1 MIKNKWTVKI
11 ILLVTVILAGLI
23 LCINSI
29 NGIPDAETNYKEIYS
44 AMLNANQE
52 DNLNWENETD
62 FEVNREEIQGGG
74 FQVPK
79 IEGRAIYCTERDV
92 TLAMTSAMWRGES
105 NEYTYYWSTPKVENI
120 FNPANVDKEGRIWSK
135 ELSKNE
141 IDAINSTGDF
151 VNSLDSAIRTRG
163 YYKCSNN
170 HTTISADKAYVITA
184 DPCNQWTP
192 RKQIVM
198 WMLQITGGINVDN
211 AETIIAKLKLDG
223 SKAEFVRSDIE
234 AIKQL
239 YNEAIKYGKFK
250 ERVNNA
256 LSNDGNYATNL
267 TDVDNITS
275 EYYTSNSNKYIK
287 VGPYTMKYVNGK
299 YLNEEIIFGGIG
311 GKVDNETL
319 GLYIQN
325 GNQKIK
331 VNKIITDDKI
341 ANTKNFRPCE
351 ESDPV
356 SGLYV
361 EHTTDFMRP
370 SSEKEFYILIPK
382 TELEADA
389 KLYAHFTWMEA
400 KGEECVKNGISYQ
413 ISEGSL
419 EKKNRITRLKP
430 NKDKKIKFEATFTQQ
445 LTEFN
450 GEREL
455 KEFTLDLGTVQPPS
469 KEGSYY
475 VSIRKIGE
483 GGKGLEGAEFL
494 INGVSYGTNED
505 GYIENED
512 GDILME
518 QLINASGTET
528 WTVEE
533 KSAPEGYITQP
544 LKIVFNVYKV
554 YNSTTNTYE
563 VDRIEIVSSNSNAKV
578 TFNKE
583 NKTIT
588 VQIKNIEKPDP
599 NNPNDLLDT
608 YEIKA
613 KKVDE
618 QGKGLAGAKFN
629 ITWPTGKTSEA
640 TSNENGD
647 LVISGQT
654 PILGLNSE
662 EEDHFKIEEIEA
674 PAGYKMINGAIEFD
688 VKKEKLITID
698 GTDKYGI
705 TGIINVNA
713 PEGVTIELNG
723 RGEISIV
730 IPNQKDIKLIS
741 IGGNVWE
748 DAKTG
753 KASLGDGINST
764 TNNVDKNLENI
775 KVSLYTEDMKLA
787 ELMPAD
793 SVTNIYNRINPTL
806 TDANGNYKFEGV
818 DESKKY
824 YVVFEYDGQ
833 VYMPTE
839 YLAKGISGDTIQNYN
854 SVEEMLGE
862 LTNIGTGRDNGNS
875 GSTGGKNTGT
885 GTNTG
890 SGKNT
895 QTNTEWFEKWKTNSK
910 ASELETNTGKNT
922 IEGRQTFNN
931 RFAEIGA
938 SPKNYISKN
947 TLGIST
953 YLVEE
958 EGIYYNKSYTRLELM
973 GYTLKKTSKGVA
985 YVQDKIQLVD
995 GYKYNKYGTLDYDD
1009 NGAITSEW
1017 SEGLISQKIKE
1028 FIVANGHYPNEAEK
1042 VRIYRSIVGD
1052 MNDDEA
1058 WNKLQFIED
1067 CKMSALT
1074 KSPFNSGIEYYPTNK
1089 NATFGTDLLT
1099 NYVNLGLW
1107 RRQEFNAQLTKDV
1120 VEVTTTSNGNSLT
1133 TPFNSK
1139 EKALYYIK
1147 DYMNDYTNA
1156 IKENNGKINLAK
1168 QYADSQQGIYINRLN
1183 AQYYYN
1189 KYYDRPIKQSEY
1201 MGQRNL
1207 EVEIK
1212 YRITVY
1218 NLSQSLETQ
1227 IIEVVDYYDDSLQL
1241 TSAVVNTNG
1250 KNISNDKSSA
1260 VSESI
1265 YGQVTEKSFPGFNK
1279 VYIRL
1284 QNKQLATGEGITI
1297 DLTYKVKRMAL
1308 QGFEGYINI
1317 GEKTNIAEING
1328 YKTYYSAN
1336 TSTPNRHGAIIGN
1349 NTTVAGL
1356 IDVNSTPGNLETIEE
1371 ITNGV
1376 INFEDDSD
1384 KTTATLTIDD
1394 GDDPTP
1400 PDSDTPPDS
1409 NTPIDSTN
1417 IISGCVWEDAK
1428 TGKASL
1434 GNGIRDSGEKR
1445 IAGVKV
1451 ALCTREDKIND
1462 QLSTGEK
1469 QVDWIQRY
1477 NEKNYNKYTYKV
1489 VKEET
1494 TDQNG
1499 EYSFKDVEK
1508 GDYYVLFGY
1517 GLDDATVL
1525 TNNKENETN
1534 KILGKTGSNTKS
1546 YNGQDYKST
1555 IFQAG
1560 FENGYDIE
1568 NVDYDKSLNE
1578 AHVSKAIDDWAR
1590 VEEVNKY
1597 SKIQTNHIAEVLAS
1611 PTKVPTYLGE
1621 QYGSDLM
1628 GRLVDE
1634 LTTNT
1639 WKIAKTQKIKIE
1651 GRRGGEKIENVDLGL
1666 VERPITQLQITNNV
1680 ENVKVTLSDGSI
1692 VFDATQTAEAK
1703 GNEIKNVI
1711 WKSNRSTTKGITG
1724 GFIQLYLDEELMY
1737 GATIQ
1742 ITYKMQINKLND
1754 YVEYE
1759 GLEYYAKGRT
1769 NSENK
1774 VESKA
1779 KKLVCYIPNK
1789 MQFNKTQSGDW
1800 NSITDINEI
1809 IPAEEKDGENIN
1821 NNLVNYRLKDTISS
1835 QSNTISKIEADNINN
1850 KYSNKGY
1857 LDNEYLNNNM
1867 LTISQLITKEG
1878 AQGGY
1883 ECKVEIVELENAVGR
1898 RMKTS
1903 IVGNFNPAND
1913 PVENDEAKAE
1923 NVAVMPPFGIGQ
1935 VFYYILTIVIA
1946 GMLVVGI
1953 IFIKKK
1959 VLVK

>member
-52 DNLNWENETD
+52 DNLNWGNETG
-62 FEVNREEIQGGG
+62 FEVDPDNIQSNG
-74 FQVPK
+74 FEVPK
-79 IEGRAIYCTERDV
+79 VEGRAIYCTQRGV
-92 TLAMTSAMWRGES
+92 SLAMTSAMWRGES
-105 NEYTYYWSTPKVENI
+105 DAYTYYWSKPKVENI
-120 FNPANVDKEGRIWSK
+120 FNPANGMWSK
-135 ELSKNE
+135 TLTDDE
-141 IDAINSTGDF
+141 IKAINNVKDF
-151 VNSLDSAIRTRG
+151 GLLATIRTRG

-198 WMLQITGGINVDN
+198 WMLIDGGVNTEN
-211 AETIIAKLKLDG
+211 AETIIERLDIDG
-223 SKAEFVRSDIE
+223 GKAQFVRDNVD

-239 YNEAIKYGKFK
+239 YYEAIAYGKFK

-275 EYYTSNSNKYIK
+275 EYYPSNSKEYIK

-299 YLNEEIIFGGIG
+299 YKDEKIIFGGIG

-331 VNKIITDDKI
+331 VNKIITDDEVN
-341 ANTKNFRPCE
+341 NTKNFKPCE

-361 EHTTDFMRP
+361 EHTKTAMKP

-400 KGEECVKNGISYQ
+400 KGEKCVKNGISYK
-413 ISEGSL
+413 ISEDSL
-419 EKKNRITRLKP
+419 KKINGKTKLKP
-430 NKDKKIKFEATFTQQ
+430 DANKKIEFEATFIQQ

-450 GEREL
+450 GERKL

-654 PILGLNSE
+654 PRLGLNSE
-662 EEDHFKIEEIEA
+662 GEDHFKIEEIEA

-787 ELMPAD
+787 ELMPDD

-875 GSTGGKNTGT
+875 GSAGGKNTGT

-895 QTNTEWFEKWKTNSK
+895 QTNTEWFEKWKANSK
-910 ASELETNTGKNT
+910 ASEFETNTGKNT

-1052 MNDDEA
+1052 MNDNEA

-1156 IKENNGKINLAK
+1156 IKDNNGKINLAK

-1227 IIEVVDYYDDSLQL
+1227 ITEVVDYYDDSLQL

-1250 KNISNDKSSA
+1250 KNISKDKSSA

-1400 PDSDTPPDS
+1400 PDS

-1417 IISGCVWEDAK
+1417 IIDGCVWEDNNK
-1428 TGKASL
+1428 
-1434 GNGIRDSGEKR
+1434 NGIRDSGEEK

-1451 ALCTREDKIND
+1451 ALCTRD
-1462 QLSTGEK
+1462 QLGTGEK

-1517 GLDDATVL
+1517 GLDDATIL

-1555 IFQAG
+1555 IFQANL
-1560 FENGYDIE
+1560 ENGEYDLEKIRE
-1568 NVDYDKSLNE
+1568 YDKNLNDKY
-1578 AHVSKAIDDWAR
+1578 VSDAIDDWDR
-1590 VEEVNKY
+1590 VKEVNEY

-1639 WKIAKTQKIKIE
+1639 WKIAKTPKIE
-1651 GRRGGEKIENVDLGL
+1651 VTEVKGGERIPNVDLGL

-1692 VFDATQTAEAK
+1692 VFDATQTAEATK

-1711 WKSNRSTTKGITG
+1711 WKSNRIATKGITG

-1742 ITYKMQINKLND
+1742 IMYKMQINELKN

-1759 GLEYYAKGRT
+1759 GLEYYAKDRT
-1769 NSENK
+1769 NSGTK
-1774 VESKA
+1774 VESGA

-1789 MQFNKTQSGDW
+1789 MQFNKTQSGNW
-1800 NSITDINEI
+1800 NAITDINEI
-1809 IPAEEKDGENIN
+1809 IPAEEKDDENIN

-1835 QSNTISKIEADNINN
+1835 QSNTICKIERPDNTED
-1850 KYSNKGY
+1850 KKAY
-1857 LDNEYLNNNM
+1857 LDNDYLNNNM

-1898 RMKTS
+1898 RMETS

-1935 VFYYILTIVIA
+1935 VFYYVLTVVIA

>member
-52 DNLNWENETD
+52 DNLNWGNETG
-62 FEVNREEIQGGG
+62 FEVDPDNMQSNG
-74 FQVPK
+74 FEVPK
-79 IEGRAIYCTERDV
+79 VEGRAIYCTQRDV

-105 NEYTYYWSTPKVENI
+105 SAYTYYWSTPKVEDI
-120 FNPANVDKEGRIWSK
+120 FNPANGNLWSRK
-135 ELSKNE
+135 LTDTE
-141 IDAINSTGDF
+141 ISAINNVKDF
-151 VNSLDSAIRTRG
+151 GLLATIRTRG

-239 YNEAIKYGKFK
+239 YNEAKAYRRFK
-250 ERVNNA
+250 NGVNKA
-256 LSNDGNYATNL
+256 LSNGGSYATNL

-275 EYYTSNSNKYIK
+275 EYYTSNSNEYIK

-299 YLNEEIIFGGIG
+299 YKDEKIIFGGIG
-311 GKVDNETL
+311 GKVDNDTL

-331 VNKIITDDKI
+331 VEKIITNDNER
-341 ANTKNFRPCE
+341 NTKNFKPCE

-382 TELEADA
+382 TELEDDA

-400 KGEECVKNGISYQ
+400 KGEKCVKNGISYK
-413 ISEGSL
+413 ISEDSL
-419 EKKNRITRLKP
+419 KKSNGKTKLKP
-430 NKDKKIKFEATFTQQ
+430 DANKKIEFEATFTQQ

-450 GEREL
+450 GERKL

-469 KEGSYY
+469 KEGSY
-475 VSIRKIGE
+475 SINMRKIDEKGD
-483 GGKGLEGAEFL
+483 GLEGAEFL
-494 INGVSYGTNED
+494 INGLLTYVSDKD
-505 GYIENED
+505 GYI
-512 GDILME
+512 LRSH
-518 QLINASGTET
+518 QVINASGTET

-533 KSAPEGYITQP
+533 KSVPEGYITQP

-583 NKTIT
+583 NQTIT
-588 VQIKNIEKPDP
+588 VQIKNIKANPENPD
-599 NNPNDLLDT
+599 DLLDT

-613 KKVDE
+613 KKVNE
-618 QGKGLAGAKFN
+618 QGNGLAGAKFN

-662 EEDHFKIEEIEA
+662 GEDRFKIEEIEA

-787 ELMPAD
+787 ELMPDD

-895 QTNTEWFEKWKTNSK
+895 QTNTEWFEKWKANSK
-910 ASELETNTGKNT
+910 ASEYETNTGRIT

-1052 MNDDEA
+1052 MNDNEA

-1139 EKALYYIK
+1139 EKALYNIK

-1156 IKENNGKINLAK
+1156 IKDNNGKINLAK

-1227 IIEVVDYYDDSLQL
+1227 ITEVVDYYDDSLQL

-1250 KNISNDKSSA
+1250 KNISKDKSSA

-1297 DLTYKVKRMAL
+1297 DLTYKVKRMTL

-1356 IDVNSTPGNLETIEE
+1356 VDVNSTPGNLETIEE

-1384 KTTATLTIDD
+1384 KTTATLTIT
-1394 GDDPTP
+1394 DDPTP
-1400 PDSDTPPDS
+1400 PDPDTPPDP

-1417 IISGCVWEDAK
+1417 IISGCVWEDNNK
-1428 TGKASL
+1428 
-1434 GNGIRDSGEKR
+1434 NGIRDSGEEK

-1451 ALCTREDKIND
+1451 ALCTRIND
-1462 QLSTGEK
+1462 QLGTGEK

-1499 EYSFKDVEK
+1499 EYRFKDVEK
-1508 GDYYVLFGY
+1508 GYYYVLFGY

-1555 IFQAG
+1555 IFQANL
-1560 FENGYDIE
+1560 ENGEYDLEKIKE
-1568 NVDYDKSLNE
+1568 YDKNLNDKY
-1578 AHVSKAIDDWAR
+1578 VSDAIDDWER
-1590 VEEVNKY
+1590 VKEVNEY

-1639 WKIAKTQKIKIE
+1639 WKIAKTPKIE
-1651 GRRGGEKIENVDLGL
+1651 VTEVKDGERIPNVDLGL
-1666 VERPITQLQITNNV
+1666 VERPKTQLQITNNV

-1692 VFDATQTAEAK
+1692 VFDATQTAEATK
-1703 GNEIKNVI
+1703 GNETKNVI

-1742 ITYKMQINKLND
+1742 ITYKMQINEKNDD

-1769 NSENK
+1769 NSGIK

-1800 NSITDINEI
+1800 NAITDINEI

-1850 KYSNKGY
+1850 A
-1857 LDNEYLNNNM
+1857 YLNNNM
-1867 LTISQLITKEG
+1867 LTISQLITKES

-1898 RMKTS
+1898 RMETS

-1923 NVAVMPPFGIGQ
+1923 DVAVMPPFGIGQ
-1935 VFYYILTIVIA
+1935 VFYYVLTIVIA

>member
-52 DNLNWENETD
+52 DNLNWGNETG
-62 FEVNREEIQGGG
+62 FEVDPDNLQSNG
-74 FQVPK
+74 FEVPK
-79 IEGRAIYCTERDV
+79 VEGRAIYCTERGV
-92 TLAMTSAMWRGES
+92 TLAMNSNMYRGTNTAYS
-105 NEYTYYWSTPKVENI
+105 YYNWGPKIVSNI
-120 FNPANVDKEGRIWSK
+120 FDPANGNLWSRK
-135 ELSKNE
+135 LTDTE
-141 IDAINSTGDF
+141 ISAINNVKDF
-151 VNSLDSAIRTRG
+151 GLLATIRTRG

-239 YNEAIKYGKFK
+239 YNEAKAYRRFK
-250 ERVNNA
+250 NGVNKA
-256 LSNDGNYATNL
+256 LSNGGSYATNL

-275 EYYTSNSNKYIK
+275 EYYTSNSNEYIK

-299 YLNEEIIFGGIG
+299 YKDEKIIFGGIG

-331 VNKIITDDKI
+331 VEKIITNDNER
-341 ANTKNFRPCE
+341 NTKNFRPCE

-382 TELEADA
+382 TELEDDA

-400 KGEECVKNGISYQ
+400 KGEKCVKNGISYQ
-413 ISEGSL
+413 ISEDSL
-419 EKKNRITRLKP
+419 KKSNGKTKLKP
-430 NKDKKIKFEATFTQQ
+430 DANKKIEFEATFTQQ

-450 GEREL
+450 GERKL

-469 KEGSYY
+469 KEGSY
-475 VSIRKIGE
+475 SINMRKIDEKGD
-483 GGKGLEGAEFL
+483 GLEGAEFL
-494 INGVSYGTNED
+494 INGLLTYVSDKD
-505 GYIENED
+505 GYI
-512 GDILME
+512 LRSH
-518 QLINASGTET
+518 QVINASGTET

-533 KSAPEGYITQP
+533 KSVPEGYITQP

-583 NKTIT
+583 NQTIT
-588 VQIKNIEKPDP
+588 VQIKNIKANPENPD
-599 NNPNDLLDT
+599 DLLDT

-613 KKVDE
+613 KKVNE
-618 QGKGLAGAKFN
+618 QGNGLAGAKFN

-654 PILGLNSE
+654 PMLGLNSE
-662 EEDHFKIEEIEA
+662 GEDHFKIEEIEA

-787 ELMPAD
+787 ELMPDD

-895 QTNTEWFEKWKTNSK
+895 QTNTEWFEKWKANSK
-910 ASELETNTGKNT
+910 ASEYETNTGRIT

-1052 MNDDEA
+1052 MNDNEA

-1139 EKALYYIK
+1139 EKALYNIK

-1156 IKENNGKINLAK
+1156 IKDNNGKINLAK

-1227 IIEVVDYYDDSLQL
+1227 ITEVVDYYDDSLQL

-1250 KNISNDKSSA
+1250 KNISKDKSSA

-1356 IDVNSTPGNLETIEE
+1356 VDVNSTPGNLETIEE

-1384 KTTATLTIDD
+1384 KTTATLTIT
-1394 GDDPTP
+1394 DDPTP
-1400 PDSDTPPDS
+1400 PDPDTPPDP

-1417 IISGCVWEDAK
+1417 IISGCVWEDNNK
-1428 TGKASL
+1428 
-1434 GNGIRDSGEKR
+1434 NGIRDSGEEK

-1451 ALCTREDKIND
+1451 ALCKKYERDDGTQQVAGDEKLGWIKEYNDKLKLYNKEYIYK
-1462 QLSTGEK
+1462 SVGEYTTGE
-1469 QVDWIQRY
+1469 DG
-1477 NEKNYNKYTYKV
+1477 TYSFE
-1489 VKEET
+1489 VKE
-1494 TDQNG
+1494 
-1499 EYSFKDVEK
+1499 S

-1525 TNNKENETN
+1525 TNDEDNETY
-1534 KILGKTGSNTKS
+1534 KVLVARRGKNEKS

-1578 AHVSKAIDDWAR
+1578 AHVSKAIDDWDR
-1590 VEEVNKY
+1590 VKEVNKY

-1711 WKSNRSTTKGITG
+1711 WKSNRIATKGITG

-1742 ITYKMQINKLND
+1742 ITYKMQVNELND

-1835 QSNTISKIEADNINN
+1835 QSNTICKIERPDNTED
-1850 KYSNKGY
+1850 KKAY
-1857 LDNEYLNNNM
+1857 LDNAYLNNNM

>member
-52 DNLNWENETD
+52 DNLNWGNETG
-62 FEVNREEIQGGG
+62 FEVDPDNIQSNG
-74 FQVPK
+74 FEVPK
-79 IEGRAIYCTERDV
+79 VEGRAIYCTQRGV

-105 NEYTYYWSTPKVENI
+105 DAYTYYWSKPKVENI
-120 FNPANVDKEGRIWSK
+120 FNPANGMWSK
-135 ELSKNE
+135 TLTDDE
-141 IDAINSTGDF
+141 IKAINSNEDF
-151 VNSLDSAIRTRG
+151 ANSHDSAIRTRG
-163 YYKCSNN
+163 YYECGNN
-170 HTTISADKAYVITA
+170 HTTISAEEAYVITA

-198 WMLQITGGINVDN
+198 WMLIDGGVNTEN
-211 AETIIAKLKLDG
+211 AETIIERLDIDG
-223 SKAEFVRSDIE
+223 GKAQFVRDNVD

-239 YNEAIKYGKFK
+239 YYEAIAYGKFK

-275 EYYTSNSNKYIK
+275 EYYPSNSKEYIK

-299 YLNEEIIFGGIG
+299 YKDEKIIFGGIG

-331 VNKIITDDKI
+331 VNKIITDDEVN
-341 ANTKNFRPCE
+341 NTKNFKPCE
-351 ESDPV
+351 ESHPV

-361 EHTTDFMRP
+361 EHTKTAMKP

-400 KGEECVKNGISYQ
+400 KGEKCVKNGISYQ
-413 ISEGSL
+413 ISEDSL
-419 EKKNRITRLKP
+419 KKSNGKTKLKP
-430 NKDKKIKFEATFTQQ
+430 DANKKIEFEATFTQQ

-450 GEREL
+450 GERKL

-469 KEGSYY
+469 KEGSY
-475 VSIRKIGE
+475 SINMRKIYEDENGVE
-483 GGKGLEGAEFL
+483 HGLEGAEFL
-494 INGVSYGTNED
+494 INGLLTYVSDED
-505 GYIENED
+505 GYILR
-512 GDILME
+512 GQQI
-518 QLINASGTET
+518 INASGTET

-533 KSAPEGYITQP
+533 KIAPAGYIVQP

-563 VDRIEIVSSNSNAKV
+563 VDRIEIVSSNSNAEV

-583 NKTIT
+583 DQTIT
-588 VQIKNIEKPDP
+588 VKIKNIK
-599 NNPNDLLDT
+599 NPNPDNPDDLLNT
-608 YEIKA
+608 YKIKA

-618 QGKGLAGAKFN
+618 QGNGLAGAKFK

-654 PILGLNSE
+654 PTLLLNSE
-662 EEDHFKIEEIEA
+662 GEDHFKIEEIEA

-705 TGIINVNA
+705 TIVNVNT
-713 PEGVTIELNG
+713 PEGVIIGLSG
-723 RGEISIV
+723 SGEISIV
-730 IPNQKDIKLIS
+730 ISNQKDIPLIS

-787 ELMPAD
+787 ELMPDD

-895 QTNTEWFEKWKTNSK
+895 QTNTEWFEKWKANSK

-1042 VRIYRSIVGD
+1042 VRIYRSIVED

-1297 DLTYKVKRMAL
+1297 DLTYDLTYKVKRMAL

-1384 KTTATLTIDD
+1384 KTTATLTITDD

-1400 PDSDTPPDS
+1400 PDP

-1417 IISGCVWEDAK
+1417 TISGCVWEDNNK
-1428 TGKASL
+1428 
-1434 GNGIRDSGEKR
+1434 NGIRDSGEEKEK

-1451 ALCTREDKIND
+1451 ALCKKYERNDSTQQAAGDEKLGWIKEYNDKRYNKEYIYKSVAD
-1462 QLSTGEK
+1462 EYTTGE
-1469 QVDWIQRY
+1469 DG
-1477 NEKNYNKYTYKV
+1477 KYSFE
-1489 VKEET
+1489 VKE
-1494 TDQNG
+1494 
-1499 EYSFKDVEK
+1499 S

-1525 TNNKENETN
+1525 TNDEDNETYKVLVERRGRN
-1534 KILGKTGSNTKS
+1534 EKS

-1651 GRRGGEKIENVDLGL
+1651 GRRGGERIENVDLGL

-1742 ITYKMQINKLND
+1742 ITYKMQINELND

-1769 NSENK
+1769 NSGIK

-1800 NSITDINEI
+1800 NAITDINEI

-1935 VFYYILTIVIA
+1935 VFYYVLTIVIA

>member
-52 DNLNWENETD
+52 DNLNWGNETG
-62 FEVNREEIQGGG
+62 FEVDPDNIQSNG
-74 FQVPK
+74 FEVPK
-79 IEGRAIYCTERDV
+79 VEGRAIYCTQRGV
-92 TLAMTSAMWRGES
+92 SLAMTSAMWRGES
-105 NEYTYYWSTPKVENI
+105 DAYTYYWSKPKVENI
-120 FNPANVDKEGRIWSK
+120 FNPANGMWSK
-135 ELSKNE
+135 TLTDDE
-141 IDAINSTGDF
+141 IKAINNVKDF
-151 VNSLDSAIRTRG
+151 GLLATIRTRG

-198 WMLQITGGINVDN
+198 WMLIDGGVNTEN
-211 AETIIAKLKLDG
+211 AETIIERLDIDG
-223 SKAEFVRSDIE
+223 GKAQFVRDNVD

-239 YNEAIKYGKFK
+239 YYEAIAYGKFK

-275 EYYTSNSNKYIK
+275 EYYPSNSKEYIK

-299 YLNEEIIFGGIG
+299 YKDEKIIFGGIG

-331 VNKIITDDKI
+331 VNKIITDDEVN
-341 ANTKNFRPCE
+341 NTKNFKPCE

-361 EHTTDFMRP
+361 EHTKTAMKP

-400 KGEECVKNGISYQ
+400 KGEKCVKNGISYK
-413 ISEGSL
+413 ISEDSL
-419 EKKNRITRLKP
+419 KKINGKTKLKP
-430 NKDKKIKFEATFTQQ
+430 DANKKIEFEATFTQQ

-450 GEREL
+450 GERKL

-662 EEDHFKIEEIEA
+662 GEDHFKIEEIEA

-787 ELMPAD
+787 ELMPDD

-875 GSTGGKNTGT
+875 GSAGGKNTGT

-895 QTNTEWFEKWKTNSK
+895 QTNTEWFEKWKANSK
-910 ASELETNTGKNT
+910 ASEFETNTGKNT

-1156 IKENNGKINLAK
+1156 IKDNNGKINLAK

-1227 IIEVVDYYDDSLQL
+1227 ITEVVDYYDDSLQL

-1250 KNISNDKSSA
+1250 KNISKDKSSA

-1400 PDSDTPPDS
+1400 PDS

-1417 IISGCVWEDAK
+1417 IIDGCVWEDNNK
-1428 TGKASL
+1428 
-1434 GNGIRDSGEKR
+1434 NGIRDLGEEK

-1451 ALCTREDKIND
+1451 ALCTRIND
-1462 QLSTGEK
+1462 QLGTGEK

-1477 NEKNYNKYTYKV
+1477 NEKNYNKYTYNV

-1517 GLDDATVL
+1517 GLDDATIL

-1555 IFQAG
+1555 IFQANL
-1560 FENGYDIE
+1560 ENGEYDLEKIRE
-1568 NVDYDKSLNE
+1568 YDKNLNDKY
-1578 AHVSKAIDDWAR
+1578 VSDAIDDWDR
-1590 VEEVNKY
+1590 VKEVNEY

-1639 WKIAKTQKIKIE
+1639 WKIAKTPKIE
-1651 GRRGGEKIENVDLGL
+1651 VTEVKGGERIPNVDLGL

-1692 VFDATQTAEAK
+1692 VFDATQTAEATK

-1711 WKSNRSTTKGITG
+1711 WKSNRIATKGITG

-1742 ITYKMQINKLND
+1742 IMYKMQINELKN

-1759 GLEYYAKGRT
+1759 GLEYYAKDRT
-1769 NSENK
+1769 NSGTK
-1774 VESKA
+1774 VESGA

-1789 MQFNKTQSGDW
+1789 MQFNKTQSGNW
-1800 NSITDINEI
+1800 NAITDINEI
-1809 IPAEEKDGENIN
+1809 IPAEEKDDENIN

-1835 QSNTISKIEADNINN
+1835 QSNTICKIERPDNTED
-1850 KYSNKGY
+1850 KKAY
-1857 LDNEYLNNNM
+1857 LDNDYLNNNM

-1898 RMKTS
+1898 RMETS

-1935 VFYYILTIVIA
+1935 VFYYVLTVVIA

>member
-29 NGIPDAETNYKEIYS
+29 NGIPDAETNYKEVYS

-52 DNLNWENETD
+52 DNLNWGNETG
-62 FEVNREEIQGGG
+62 FEVDPDNIQSNG
-74 FQVPK
+74 FEVPK
-79 IEGRAIYCTERDV
+79 VEGRAIYCTERGV
-92 TLAMTSAMWRGES
+92 TLAMNSNMYRGTNKAYS
-105 NEYTYYWSTPKVENI
+105 YYNWGPKIVSNI
-120 FNPANVDKEGRIWSK
+120 FDPANGMWSK
-135 ELSKNE
+135 TLTDDE
-141 IDAINSTGDF
+141 IEAINNVKDF
-151 VNSLDSAIRTRG
+151 GLLATIRTRG

-198 WMLQITGGINVDN
+198 WMLIDGGVNTEN
-211 AETIIAKLKLDG
+211 AETIIERLDIDG
-223 SKAEFVRSDIE
+223 GKAQFVRDNVD

-239 YNEAIKYGKFK
+239 YYEAIAYGKFK

-275 EYYTSNSNKYIK
+275 EYYPSNSKEYIK

-299 YLNEEIIFGGIG
+299 YKDEKIIFGGIG

-331 VNKIITDDKI
+331 VNKIITDDEVN
-341 ANTKNFRPCE
+341 NTKNFKPCE

-361 EHTTDFMRP
+361 EHTKTAMKP

-400 KGEECVKNGISYQ
+400 KGEKCVKNGISYQ
-413 ISEGSL
+413 ISEDSL
-419 EKKNRITRLKP
+419 KKSNGKTKLKP
-430 NKDKKIKFEATFTQQ
+430 DANKKIEFEATFTQQ

-450 GEREL
+450 GERKL

-483 GGKGLEGAEFL
+483 DGKGLEGAEFL

-533 KSAPEGYITQP
+533 KIAPAGYIVQP

-563 VDRIEIVSSNSNAKV
+563 VDRIEIVSSNSNAEV

-583 NKTIT
+583 DQTIT
-588 VQIKNIEKPDP
+588 VKIKNIK
-599 NNPNDLLDT
+599 NPNPDNPDDLLNT
-608 YEIKA
+608 YKIKA

-618 QGKGLAGAKFN
+618 QGNGLAGAKFK

-654 PILGLNSE
+654 PTLLLNSE
-662 EEDHFKIEEIEA
+662 GEDHFKIEEIEA

-705 TGIINVNA
+705 TIVNVNT
-713 PEGVTIELNG
+713 PEGVIIGLSG
-723 RGEISIV
+723 SGEISIV
-730 IPNQKDIKLIS
+730 ISNQKDIPLIS

-787 ELMPAD
+787 ELMPDD

-895 QTNTEWFEKWKTNSK
+895 QTNTEWFEKWKANSK

-995 GYKYNKYGTLDYDD
+995 GYKYNQYGTLDYDD

-1227 IIEVVDYYDDSLQL
+1227 ITEVVDYYDDSLQL

-1356 IDVNSTPGNLETIEE
+1356 VDVNSTPGNLETIEE

-1384 KTTATLTIDD
+1384 KTTATLTIT
-1394 GDDPTP
+1394 DDPTP
-1400 PDSDTPPDS
+1400 PDPDTPPDP

-1499 EYSFKDVEK
+1499 EYSFKDVKK

-1555 IFQAG
+1555 IFQANL
-1560 FENGYDIE
+1560 ENGEYDLEEIKE
-1568 NVDYDKSLNE
+1568 YDKNLNDKY
-1578 AHVSKAIDDWAR
+1578 VSDAIDDWDR
-1590 VEEVNKY
+1590 VKEVNEY

-1639 WKIAKTQKIKIE
+1639 WKIAKTPKIE
-1651 GRRGGEKIENVDLGL
+1651 VTEVKGGERIPNVDLGL

-1692 VFDATQTAEAK
+1692 VFDATQTAEAT
-1703 GNEIKNVI
+1703 KNVI
-1711 WKSNRSTTKGITG
+1711 WKSNRIATKGITG

-1742 ITYKMQINKLND
+1742 ITYKMQINEKNDD

-1769 NSENK
+1769 NSGIK

-1835 QSNTISKIEADNINN
+1835 QSNTISKIEANNIN
-1850 KYSNKGY
+1850 
-1857 LDNEYLNNNM
+1857 NEYLNHNM

-1898 RMKTS
+1898 RMETS
-1903 IVGNFNPAND
+1903 IVGNFNPANN

-1923 NVAVMPPFGIGQ
+1923 DVAVMPPFGIGQ

>member
-52 DNLNWENETD
+52 DNLNWGNETG
-62 FEVNREEIQGGG
+62 FEVDPDNLQSNG
-74 FQVPK
+74 FEVPK
-79 IEGRAIYCTERDV
+79 VEGRAIYCTERGV
-92 TLAMTSAMWRGES
+92 TLAMNSNMYRGTNTAYS
-105 NEYTYYWSTPKVENI
+105 YYNWGPKIVSNI
-120 FNPANVDKEGRIWSK
+120 FDPANGMWSK
-135 ELSKNE
+135 TLTDDE
-141 IDAINSTGDF
+141 IKAINNVKDF
-151 VNSLDSAIRTRG
+151 GLLATIRTRG

-239 YNEAIKYGKFK
+239 YNEAKAYRRFK
-250 ERVNNA
+250 NGVNKA
-256 LSNDGNYATNL
+256 LSNGGSYATNL

-275 EYYTSNSNKYIK
+275 EYYTSNSNEYIK

-299 YLNEEIIFGGIG
+299 YKDEKIIFGGIG

-331 VNKIITDDKI
+331 VEKIITNDNER
-341 ANTKNFRPCE
+341 NTKNFRPCE

-382 TELEADA
+382 TELEDDA

-400 KGEECVKNGISYQ
+400 KGEKCVKNGISYQ
-413 ISEGSL
+413 ISEDSL
-419 EKKNRITRLKP
+419 KKSNGKTKLKP
-430 NKDKKIKFEATFTQQ
+430 DANKKIEFEATFTQQ

-450 GEREL
+450 GERKL

-469 KEGSYY
+469 KEGSY
-475 VSIRKIGE
+475 SINMRKIDEKGD
-483 GGKGLEGAEFL
+483 GLEGAEFL
-494 INGVSYGTNED
+494 INGLLTYVSDKD
-505 GYIENED
+505 GYI
-512 GDILME
+512 LRSH
-518 QLINASGTET
+518 QVINASGTET

-533 KSAPEGYITQP
+533 KSVPEGYITQP

-563 VDRIEIVSSNSNAKV
+563 VDRIEIVSSNSNVKV

-583 NKTIT
+583 NQTIT
-588 VQIKNIEKPDP
+588 VQIKNIKANPENPD
-599 NNPNDLLDT
+599 DLLDT

-613 KKVDE
+613 KKVNE
-618 QGKGLAGAKFN
+618 QGNGLAGAKFN

-654 PILGLNSE
+654 PMLGLNSE
-662 EEDHFKIEEIEA
+662 GEDHFKIEEIEA

-787 ELMPAD
+787 ELMPDD

-895 QTNTEWFEKWKTNSK
+895 QTNTEWFEKWKANSK
-910 ASELETNTGKNT
+910 ASEYETNTGRIT

-1052 MNDDEA
+1052 MNDNEA

-1139 EKALYYIK
+1139 EKALYNIK

-1156 IKENNGKINLAK
+1156 IKDNNGKINLAK

-1227 IIEVVDYYDDSLQL
+1227 ITEVVDYYDDSLQL

-1250 KNISNDKSSA
+1250 KNISKDKSSA

-1356 IDVNSTPGNLETIEE
+1356 VDVNSTPGNLETIEE

-1376 INFEDDSD
+1376 IDFEDDSD
-1384 KTTATLTIDD
+1384 KTTATLTIT
-1394 GDDPTP
+1394 DDPTP
-1400 PDSDTPPDS
+1400 PDPDTPPDP

-1417 IISGCVWEDAK
+1417 IISGCVWEDNNK
-1428 TGKASL
+1428 
-1434 GNGIRDSGEKR
+1434 NGIRDSGEEK

-1451 ALCTREDKIND
+1451 ALCKKYERDDGTQQVAGDEKLGWIKEYNDKLKLYNKEYIYK
-1462 QLSTGEK
+1462 SVGEYTTGE
-1469 QVDWIQRY
+1469 DG
-1477 NEKNYNKYTYKV
+1477 TYSFE
-1489 VKEET
+1489 VKE
-1494 TDQNG
+1494 
-1499 EYSFKDVEK
+1499 S

-1525 TNNKENETN
+1525 TNDEDNETY
-1534 KILGKTGSNTKS
+1534 KVLVARRGKNEKS

-1578 AHVSKAIDDWAR
+1578 AHVSKAIDDWDR
-1590 VEEVNKY
+1590 VKEVNKY

-1711 WKSNRSTTKGITG
+1711 WKSNRIATKGITG

-1742 ITYKMQINKLND
+1742 ITYKMQVNELND

-1835 QSNTISKIEADNINN
+1835 QSNTICKIERPDNTED
-1850 KYSNKGY
+1850 KKAY
-1857 LDNEYLNNNM
+1857 LDNAYLNNNM

>member
-52 DNLNWENETD
+52 DNLNWENETG
-62 FEVNREEIQGGG
+62 FEVDPDNIQGNG
-74 FQVPK
+74 FEVPK
-79 IEGRAIYCTERDV
+79 VEGRAIYCTERGV
-92 TLAMTSAMWRGES
+92 TLAMNSNMYRGTNKAYS
-105 NEYTYYWSTPKVENI
+105 YYNWGPKIVSNI
-120 FNPANVDKEGRIWSK
+120 FDPANGMWSK
-135 ELSKNE
+135 TLTDDE
-141 IDAINSTGDF
+141 IEAINNVKDF
-151 VNSLDSAIRTRG
+151 GLLATIRTRG

-198 WMLQITGGINVDN
+198 WMLIDGGVNTEN
-211 AETIIAKLKLDG
+211 AETIIERLDIDG
-223 SKAEFVRSDIE
+223 GKAQFVRDNVD

-239 YNEAIKYGKFK
+239 YYEAIAYGKFK

-275 EYYTSNSNKYIK
+275 EYYPSNSKEYIK

-299 YLNEEIIFGGIG
+299 YKDEKIIFGGIG

-331 VNKIITDDKI
+331 VNKIITDDEVN
-341 ANTKNFRPCE
+341 NTKNFKPCE

-361 EHTTDFMRP
+361 EHTKTAMKP

-400 KGEECVKNGISYQ
+400 KGEKCVKNGISYQ
-413 ISEGSL
+413 ISEDSL
-419 EKKNRITRLKP
+419 KKSNGKTKLKP
-430 NKDKKIKFEATFTQQ
+430 DANKKIEFEATFTQQ

-450 GEREL
+450 GERKL

-469 KEGSYY
+469 KEGSY
-475 VSIRKIGE
+475 SINMRKIYEDENGVE
-483 GGKGLEGAEFL
+483 HGLEGAEFL
-494 INGVSYGTNED
+494 INGLLTCVSDED
-505 GYIENED
+505 GYILR
-512 GDILME
+512 GQQI
-518 QLINASGTET
+518 INASGTET

-533 KSAPEGYITQP
+533 KIAPAGYIVQP

-563 VDRIEIVSSNSNAKV
+563 VDRIEIVSSNSNAEV

-583 NKTIT
+583 DQTIT
-588 VQIKNIEKPDP
+588 VKIKNIK
-599 NNPNDLLDT
+599 NPNPDNPDDLLNT
-608 YEIKA
+608 YKIKA

-618 QGKGLAGAKFN
+618 QGNGLAGAKFK

-654 PILGLNSE
+654 PTLLLNSE
-662 EEDHFKIEEIEA
+662 GEDHFKIEEIEA

-705 TGIINVNA
+705 TIVNVNT
-713 PEGVTIELNG
+713 PEGVIIGLSG
-723 RGEISIV
+723 SGEISIV
-730 IPNQKDIKLIS
+730 ISNQKDIPLIS

-787 ELMPAD
+787 ELMPDD

-895 QTNTEWFEKWKTNSK
+895 QTNTEWFEKWKANSK

-995 GYKYNKYGTLDYDD
+995 GYKYNQYGTLDYDD

-1227 IIEVVDYYDDSLQL
+1227 ITEVVDYYDDSLQL

-1297 DLTYKVKRMAL
+1297 DLTYKVKRMSL
-1308 QGFEGYINI
+1308 QGFGGYINI

-1356 IDVNSTPGNLETIEE
+1356 VDVNSTPGNLETIEE
-1371 ITNGV
+1371 ITNGA

-1384 KTTATLTIDD
+1384 KTTATLTIT
-1394 GDDPTP
+1394 DDPTP
-1400 PDSDTPPDS
+1400 PDPDTPPDPNTPPDS

-1417 IISGCVWEDAK
+1417 IIDGCVWEDNNK
-1428 TGKASL
+1428 
-1434 GNGIRDSGEKR
+1434 NGIRDLGEEK

-1517 GLDDATVL
+1517 GLDDATIL

-1555 IFQAG
+1555 IFQANL
-1560 FENGYDIE
+1560 ENGEYDLEKIKE
-1568 NVDYDKSLNE
+1568 YDKNLNDKY
-1578 AHVSKAIDDWAR
+1578 VSDAIDDWGR
-1590 VEEVNKY
+1590 VKEVNEY

-1639 WKIAKTQKIKIE
+1639 WKIAKTPKIE
-1651 GRRGGEKIENVDLGL
+1651 VTEVKGGERIPNVDLGL

-1692 VFDATQTAEAK
+1692 VFDATQTAEAT
-1703 GNEIKNVI
+1703 KNVI
-1711 WKSNRSTTKGITG
+1711 WKSNRIATKGITG

-1742 ITYKMQINKLND
+1742 ITYKMQINEKNDD

-1769 NSENK
+1769 NSGIK

-1835 QSNTISKIEADNINN
+1835 QSNTISKIEANNIN
-1850 KYSNKGY
+1850 
-1857 LDNEYLNNNM
+1857 NEYLNHNM

-1898 RMKTS
+1898 RMETS
-1903 IVGNFNPAND
+1903 IVGNFNPANN

-1923 NVAVMPPFGIGQ
+1923 DVAVMPPFGIGQ

>member
-29 NGIPDAETNYKEIYS
+29 NGIPDAETNYKEVYS

-52 DNLNWENETD
+52 DNLNWGNETG
-62 FEVNREEIQGGG
+62 FEVDPDNIQSNG
-74 FQVPK
+74 FEVPK
-79 IEGRAIYCTERDV
+79 VEGRAIYCTERGV
-92 TLAMTSAMWRGES
+92 TLAMNSNMYRGTNKAYS
-105 NEYTYYWSTPKVENI
+105 YYNWGPKIVSNI
-120 FNPANVDKEGRIWSK
+120 FDPANGMWSK
-135 ELSKNE
+135 TLTDDE
-141 IDAINSTGDF
+141 IEAINNVKDF
-151 VNSLDSAIRTRG
+151 GLLATIRTRG

-198 WMLQITGGINVDN
+198 WMLIDGGVNTEN
-211 AETIIAKLKLDG
+211 AETIIERLDIDG
-223 SKAEFVRSDIE
+223 GKAQFVRDNVD

-239 YNEAIKYGKFK
+239 YYEAIAYGKFK

-275 EYYTSNSNKYIK
+275 EYYPSNSKEYIK

-299 YLNEEIIFGGIG
+299 YKDEKIIFGGIG

-331 VNKIITDDKI
+331 VNKIITDDEVN
-341 ANTKNFRPCE
+341 NTKNFKPCE

-361 EHTTDFMRP
+361 EHTKTAMKP

-400 KGEECVKNGISYQ
+400 KGEKCVKNGISYK
-413 ISEGSL
+413 ISEDSL
-419 EKKNRITRLKP
+419 
-430 NKDKKIKFEATFTQQ
+430 KKINRKTKLNPDANKKIEFEATFTQQ

-450 GEREL
+450 GERKL

-688 VKKEKLITID
+688 VKKETID

-787 ELMPAD
+787 ELMPDD

-895 QTNTEWFEKWKTNSK
+895 QTNTEWFEKWKANSK

-995 GYKYNKYGTLDYDD
+995 GYKYNQYGTLDYDD

-1384 KTTATLTIDD
+1384 KTTATLTIT
-1394 GDDPTP
+1394 DDPTP
-1400 PDSDTPPDS
+1400 PDPDTPPDP

-1499 EYSFKDVEK
+1499 EYSFKDVKK

-1555 IFQAG
+1555 IFQANL
-1560 FENGYDIE
+1560 ENGEYDLEEIKE
-1568 NVDYDKSLNE
+1568 YDKNLNDKY
-1578 AHVSKAIDDWAR
+1578 VSDAIDDWDR
-1590 VEEVNKY
+1590 VKEVNEY

-1639 WKIAKTQKIKIE
+1639 WKIAKTPKIE
-1651 GRRGGEKIENVDLGL
+1651 VTEVKDGERIPNVDLGL

-1692 VFDATQTAEAK
+1692 VFDATQTAEATK

-1711 WKSNRSTTKGITG
+1711 WKSNRIATKGITG

-1742 ITYKMQINKLND
+1742 ITYKMQINKKNDD

-1769 NSENK
+1769 NSGTK
-1774 VESKA
+1774 VESGA

-1789 MQFNKTQSGDW
+1789 MQFNKTQSGNW
-1800 NSITDINEI
+1800 NAITDINEI
-1809 IPAEEKDGENIN
+1809 IPAEEKDDENIN

-1835 QSNTISKIEADNINN
+1835 QSNTICKIERPNN
-1850 KYSNKGY
+1850 TEDKEAY
-1857 LDNEYLNNNM
+1857 LNNAYLNNNM

-1935 VFYYILTIVIA
+1935 VFYYVLTIVIA

>member
-52 DNLNWENETD
+52 DNLNWGNETG
-62 FEVNREEIQGGG
+62 FEVDPDNIQGNG
-74 FQVPK
+74 FEVPK
-79 IEGRAIYCTERDV
+79 VEGRAIYCTQRRV

-105 NEYTYYWSTPKVENI
+105 NAYTYYWSTPKVENI
-120 FNPANVDKEGRIWSK
+120 FKPANENLWSKKLDDKEI
-135 ELSKNE
+135 E
-141 IDAINSTGDF
+141 AINNVENFGASIKST
-151 VNSLDSAIRTRG
+151 IRTRG
-163 YYKCSNN
+163 YYECGNN

-184 DPCNQWTP
+184 EPCNQWTP

-198 WMLQITGGINVDN
+198 WMLIDGGVNTEN
-211 AETIIAKLKLDG
+211 AETIIARLDIDG
-223 SKAEFVRSDIE
+223 GKAQFVRDNVD

-331 VNKIITDDKI
+331 VEKIITNDNER
-341 ANTKNFRPCE
+341 NTKNFRPCE

-419 EKKNRITRLKP
+419 EKENGITRLKP
-430 NKDKKIKFEATFTQQ
+430 NKDKKIKFEAAFTQQ

-469 KEGSYY
+469 KEGSY
-475 VSIRKIGE
+475 SINMRKIYEDENGVE
-483 GGKGLEGAEFL
+483 HGLEGAEFL
-494 INGVSYGTNED
+494 INGLLTYVSDKD
-505 GYIENED
+505 GYILR
-512 GDILME
+512 GH
-518 QLINASGTET
+518 QVINASGTET

-533 KSAPEGYITQP
+533 KSAPVGYIVQP

-563 VDRIEIVSSNSNAKV
+563 VDRIEIVSSNSNAEV

-583 NKTIT
+583 DQTIT
-588 VQIKNIEKPDP
+588 VQIKNIKANPENPD
-599 NNPNDLLDT
+599 DLLDT

-613 KKVDE
+613 KKVNE
-618 QGKGLAGAKFN
+618 QGNGLAGAKFN

-662 EEDHFKIEEIEA
+662 GEDHFKIEEIEA

-895 QTNTEWFEKWKTNSK
+895 QTNTEWFEKWKANSK

-1120 VEVTTTSNGNSLT
+1120 VEVTTTNTKNGNSDKT
-1133 TPFNSK
+1133 VFNGK
-1139 EKALYYIK
+1139 TYALDSIK
-1147 DYMNDYTNA
+1147 DYINDYTNA
-1156 IKENNGKINLAK
+1156 IKDNNGKINLAK

-1227 IIEVVDYYDDSLQL
+1227 ITEVVDYYDDSLQL

-1250 KNISNDKSSA
+1250 KNISKDKSSA

-1356 IDVNSTPGNLETIEE
+1356 VDVNSTPGNLETIEE

-1384 KTTATLTIDD
+1384 KTTATLTIT
-1394 GDDPTP
+1394 DDPTP
-1400 PDSDTPPDS
+1400 PDPDTPPDP

-1417 IISGCVWEDAK
+1417 IISGCVWEDNNK
-1428 TGKASL
+1428 
-1434 GNGIRDSGEKR
+1434 NGIRDSGEEK

-1451 ALCTREDKIND
+1451 ALCKKYERDDGTQQVAGDEKLGWIKEYNDKLKLYNKEYIYK
-1462 QLSTGEK
+1462 SVGEYTTGE
-1469 QVDWIQRY
+1469 DG
-1477 NEKNYNKYTYKV
+1477 TYSFE
-1489 VKEET
+1489 VKE
-1494 TDQNG
+1494 
-1499 EYSFKDVEK
+1499 S

-1525 TNNKENETN
+1525 TNDEDNETY
-1534 KILGKTGSNTKS
+1534 KVLVERRGKNEKS

-1578 AHVSKAIDDWAR
+1578 AHVSKAIDDWDR
-1590 VEEVNKY
+1590 VKEVNKY

-1692 VFDATQTAEAK
+1692 VFDATQTAEATK

-1724 GFIQLYLDEELMY
+1724 GFIQLYLDKELMY

-1850 KYSNKGY
+1850 A
-1857 LDNEYLNNNM
+1857 YLNNNM

>member
-52 DNLNWENETD
+52 DNLNWGNETG
-62 FEVNREEIQGGG
+62 FEVDPDNMQSNG
-74 FQVPK
+74 FEVPK
-79 IEGRAIYCTERDV
+79 VEGRAIYCTERGV
-92 TLAMTSAMWRGES
+92 TLAMNSNMYRGTNTAYS
-105 NEYTYYWSTPKVENI
+105 YYNWGPKIVSNI
-120 FNPANVDKEGRIWSK
+120 FDPANGNLWSR
-135 ELSKNE
+135 ELTDTE
-141 IDAINSTGDF
+141 ISAINNVKDF
-151 VNSLDSAIRTRG
+151 GLLATIRTRG

-223 SKAEFVRSDIE
+223 SKAKFVRSDIE

-239 YNEAIKYGKFK
+239 YNEAKAYRRFK
-250 ERVNNA
+250 NGVNKA
-256 LSNDGNYATNL
+256 LSNGGSYATNL
-267 TDVDNITS
+267 TDVDNMTS
-275 EYYTSNSNKYIK
+275 EYYTSNSNEYIK

-299 YLNEEIIFGGIG
+299 YKDEKIIFGGIG

-331 VNKIITDDKI
+331 VEKIITNDNER
-341 ANTKNFRPCE
+341 NTKNFRPCE

-382 TELEADA
+382 TELEDDA

-400 KGEECVKNGISYQ
+400 KGEKCVKNGISYQ
-413 ISEGSL
+413 ISEDSL
-419 EKKNRITRLKP
+419 KKSNGKTKLKP
-430 NKDKKIKFEATFTQQ
+430 DANNKIEFEATFTQQ

-450 GEREL
+450 GERKL

-469 KEGSYY
+469 KEGSY
-475 VSIRKIGE
+475 SINMRKIDEKGD
-483 GGKGLEGAEFL
+483 GLEGAEFL
-494 INGVSYGTNED
+494 INGLLTYVSDKD
-505 GYIENED
+505 GYI
-512 GDILME
+512 LRSH
-518 QLINASGTET
+518 QVINASGTET

-563 VDRIEIVSSNSNAKV
+563 VDRIEIVSANSNAKV

-583 NKTIT
+583 NQTIT
-588 VQIKNIEKPDP
+588 VQIKNIKANPENPD
-599 NNPNDLLDT
+599 DLLDT

-613 KKVDE
+613 RKVNE
-618 QGKGLAGAKFN
+618 QGNGLAGAKFN

-654 PILGLNSE
+654 PMLGLNSE
-662 EEDHFKIEEIEA
+662 GEDHFKIEEIEA

-775 KVSLYTEDMKLA
+775 KVSLYTEDMKPA

-895 QTNTEWFEKWKTNSK
+895 QTNTEWFEKWKANSK
-910 ASELETNTGKNT
+910 ASEYETNTGRIT

-1052 MNDDEA
+1052 MNDNEA

-1139 EKALYYIK
+1139 EKALYNIK

-1156 IKENNGKINLAK
+1156 IKDNNGKINLAK

-1201 MGQRNL
+1201 IGQRNL

-1227 IIEVVDYYDDSLQL
+1227 ITEVVDYYDDSLQL
-1241 TSAVVNTNG
+1241 TSVVVNTNG
-1250 KNISNDKSSA
+1250 KNISKDKSSA

-1308 QGFEGYINI
+1308 QGFEGYVNI

-1356 IDVNSTPGNLETIEE
+1356 VDVNSTPGNLETIEE

-1384 KTTATLTIDD
+1384 KTTATLTIT
-1394 GDDPTP
+1394 DDPTP
-1400 PDSDTPPDS
+1400 PDPDTPPDP

-1417 IISGCVWEDAK
+1417 IISGCVWEDNNK
-1428 TGKASL
+1428 
-1434 GNGIRDSGEKR
+1434 NGIRDSGEEK

-1451 ALCTREDKIND
+1451 ALCTRIND
-1462 QLSTGEK
+1462 QLGTGEK

-1499 EYSFKDVEK
+1499 EYRFKDVEK
-1508 GDYYVLFGY
+1508 GYYYVLFGY

-1555 IFQAG
+1555 IFQANL
-1560 FENGYDIE
+1560 ENGEYDLEKIKE
-1568 NVDYDKSLNE
+1568 YDKNLNDKY
-1578 AHVSKAIDDWAR
+1578 VSDAIDDWER
-1590 VEEVNKY
+1590 VKEVNEY

-1639 WKIAKTQKIKIE
+1639 WKIAKTPKIE
-1651 GRRGGEKIENVDLGL
+1651 VTEVKGGERIPNVDLGL
-1666 VERPITQLQITNNV
+1666 VERPKTQLQITNNV

-1692 VFDATQTAEAK
+1692 VFDATQTAEATK
-1703 GNEIKNVI
+1703 GNETKNVI
-1711 WKSNRSTTKGITG
+1711 WKSNRSATKGITG
-1724 GFIQLYLDEELMY
+1724 GLIHLYLDKELMY

-1742 ITYKMQINKLND
+1742 ITYKMQINNLND

-1850 KYSNKGY
+1850 A
-1857 LDNEYLNNNM
+1857 YLNNNM
-1867 LTISQLITKEG
+1867 LTISQLITKES

-1898 RMKTS
+1898 RMETS

-1923 NVAVMPPFGIGQ
+1923 DVAVMPPFGIGQ
-1935 VFYYILTIVIA
+1935 VFYYVLTIVIA

>member
-29 NGIPDAETNYKEIYS
+29 NGIPDAETNYKEVYS

-52 DNLNWENETD
+52 DNLNWGNETG
-62 FEVNREEIQGGG
+62 FEVDPDNIQSNG
-74 FQVPK
+74 FEVPK
-79 IEGRAIYCTERDV
+79 VEGRAIYCTERGV
-92 TLAMTSAMWRGES
+92 TLAMNSNMYRGTNKAYS
-105 NEYTYYWSTPKVENI
+105 YYNWGPKIVSNI
-120 FNPANVDKEGRIWSK
+120 FDPANGMWSK
-135 ELSKNE
+135 TLTDDE
-141 IDAINSTGDF
+141 IEAINNVKDF
-151 VNSLDSAIRTRG
+151 GLPATIRTRG

-198 WMLQITGGINVDN
+198 WMLIDGGVNTEN
-211 AETIIAKLKLDG
+211 AETIIERLDIDG
-223 SKAEFVRSDIE
+223 GKAQFVRDNVD

-239 YNEAIKYGKFK
+239 YYEAIAYGKFK

-275 EYYTSNSNKYIK
+275 EYYPSNSKEYIK

-299 YLNEEIIFGGIG
+299 YKDEKIIFGGIG

-331 VNKIITDDKI
+331 VNKIITDDEVN
-341 ANTKNFRPCE
+341 NTKNFKPCE

-361 EHTTDFMRP
+361 EHTKTAMKP

-400 KGEECVKNGISYQ
+400 KGEKCVKNGISYQ
-413 ISEGSL
+413 ISEDSL
-419 EKKNRITRLKP
+419 KKSNGKTKLKP
-430 NKDKKIKFEATFTQQ
+430 DANKKIEFEATFTQQ

-450 GEREL
+450 GERKL

-469 KEGSYY
+469 KEGSY
-475 VSIRKIGE
+475 SINMRKIYEDENGVE
-483 GGKGLEGAEFL
+483 HGLEGAEFL
-494 INGVSYGTNED
+494 INGLLTYVSDED
-505 GYIENED
+505 GYILR
-512 GDILME
+512 GQQI
-518 QLINASGTET
+518 INASGTET

-533 KSAPEGYITQP
+533 KIAPAGYIVQP

-563 VDRIEIVSSNSNAKV
+563 VDRIEIVSSNSNAEV

-583 NKTIT
+583 DQTIT
-588 VQIKNIEKPDP
+588 VKIKNIK
-599 NNPNDLLDT
+599 NPNPDNPDDLLNT
-608 YEIKA
+608 YKIKA

-618 QGKGLAGAKFN
+618 QGNGLAGAKFK

-654 PILGLNSE
+654 PTLLLNSE
-662 EEDHFKIEEIEA
+662 GEDHFKIEEIEA

-705 TGIINVNA
+705 TIVNVNT
-713 PEGVTIELNG
+713 PEGVIIGLSG
-723 RGEISIV
+723 SGEISIV
-730 IPNQKDIKLIS
+730 ISNQKDIPLIS

-787 ELMPAD
+787 ELMPDD

-895 QTNTEWFEKWKTNSK
+895 QTNTEWFEKWKANSK

-995 GYKYNKYGTLDYDD
+995 GYKYNQYGTLDYDD

-1227 IIEVVDYYDDSLQL
+1227 ITEVVDYYDDSLQL

-1356 IDVNSTPGNLETIEE
+1356 VDVNSTPGNLETIEE

-1384 KTTATLTIDD
+1384 KTTATLTIT
-1394 GDDPTP
+1394 DDPTP
-1400 PDSDTPPDS
+1400 PDPDTPPDP

-1499 EYSFKDVEK
+1499 EYSFKDVKK

-1517 GLDDATVL
+1517 GLDDATIL

-1555 IFQAG
+1555 IFQANL
-1560 FENGYDIE
+1560 ENGEYDLEEIKE
-1568 NVDYDKSLNE
+1568 YDKNLNDKY
-1578 AHVSKAIDDWAR
+1578 VSDAIDDWDR
-1590 VEEVNKY
+1590 VKEVNEY

-1639 WKIAKTQKIKIE
+1639 WKIAKTPKIE
-1651 GRRGGEKIENVDLGL
+1651 VTEVKGGERIPNVDLGL

-1692 VFDATQTAEAK
+1692 VFDATQTAEAT
-1703 GNEIKNVI
+1703 KNVI
-1711 WKSNRSTTKGITG
+1711 WKSNRIATKGITG

-1742 ITYKMQINKLND
+1742 ITYKMQINEKNDD

-1769 NSENK
+1769 NSGIK

-1835 QSNTISKIEADNINN
+1835 QSNTISKIEANNIN
-1850 KYSNKGY
+1850 
-1857 LDNEYLNNNM
+1857 NEYLNHNM

-1898 RMKTS
+1898 RMETS
-1903 IVGNFNPAND
+1903 IVGNFNPANN

-1923 NVAVMPPFGIGQ
+1923 DVAVMPPFGIGQ

>member
-52 DNLNWENETD
+52 DNLNWGNETG
-62 FEVNREEIQGGG
+62 FEVDPDNLQSNG
-74 FQVPK
+74 FEVPK
-79 IEGRAIYCTERDV
+79 VEGRAIYCTERGV
-92 TLAMTSAMWRGES
+92 TLAMNSNMYRGTNTAYS
-105 NEYTYYWSTPKVENI
+105 YYNWGPKIVSNI
-120 FNPANVDKEGRIWSK
+120 FDPANGNLWSRK
-135 ELSKNE
+135 LTDTE
-141 IDAINSTGDF
+141 IRAINNVKDF
-151 VNSLDSAIRTRG
+151 GLLATIRTRG

-223 SKAEFVRSDIE
+223 SKAKFVRSDIE

-239 YNEAIKYGKFK
+239 YNEAKAYRRFK
-250 ERVNNA
+250 NGVNKA
-256 LSNDGNYATNL
+256 LSNGGSYATNL
-267 TDVDNITS
+267 TDVDNMTS
-275 EYYTSNSNKYIK
+275 EYYTSNSNEYIK

-299 YLNEEIIFGGIG
+299 YKDEKIIFGGIG

-331 VNKIITDDKI
+331 VEKIITNDNER
-341 ANTKNFRPCE
+341 NTKNFRPCE

-382 TELEADA
+382 TELEDDA

-400 KGEECVKNGISYQ
+400 KGEKCVKNGISYQ
-413 ISEGSL
+413 ISKDSL
-419 EKKNRITRLKP
+419 KKSNGKTKLKP
-430 NKDKKIKFEATFTQQ
+430 DANNKIEFEATFTQQ

-450 GEREL
+450 GERKL

-469 KEGSYY
+469 KEGSY
-475 VSIRKIGE
+475 SINMRKIDEKGD
-483 GGKGLEGAEFL
+483 GLEGAEFL
-494 INGVSYGTNED
+494 INGLLTYVSDKD
-505 GYIENED
+505 GYI
-512 GDILME
+512 LRSH
-518 QLINASGTET
+518 QVINASGTET

-563 VDRIEIVSSNSNAKV
+563 VDRIEIVSANSNAKV

-583 NKTIT
+583 NQTIT
-588 VQIKNIEKPDP
+588 VQIKNIKANPENPD
-599 NNPNDLLDT
+599 DLLDT

-613 KKVDE
+613 KKVNE
-618 QGKGLAGAKFN
+618 QGNGLAGAKFN

-654 PILGLNSE
+654 PMLELNSE
-662 EEDHFKIEEIEA
+662 GEDHFKIEEIEA

-688 VKKEKLITID
+688 VKKEKLIIID

-713 PEGVTIELNG
+713 PEGVTIEING

-730 IPNQKDIKLIS
+730 IPNQKNIKLIS

-895 QTNTEWFEKWKTNSK
+895 QTNTEWFEKWKANSK

-973 GYTLKKTSKGVA
+973 GYTLKKTSKGVT

-1028 FIVANGHYPNEAEK
+1028 FIVANRHYPNEAEK

-1052 MNDDEA
+1052 MNDNEA

-1120 VEVTTTSNGNSLT
+1120 VEVTTTNTKNGNSDKT
-1133 TPFNSK
+1133 VFNGK
-1139 EKALYYIK
+1139 TYALDSIK
-1147 DYMNDYTNA
+1147 DYINDYTNA
-1156 IKENNGKINLAK
+1156 IKDNNGKINLAK

-1227 IIEVVDYYDDSLQL
+1227 ITEVVDYYDDSLQL

-1250 KNISNDKSSA
+1250 KNISKDKSSA

-1356 IDVNSTPGNLETIEE
+1356 VDVNSTPGNLETIEE

-1384 KTTATLTIDD
+1384 KTTATLTIT
-1394 GDDPTP
+1394 DDPTP
-1400 PDSDTPPDS
+1400 PDH

-1428 TGKASL
+1428 TEKASL
-1434 GNGIRDSGEKR
+1434 GNGIRDSGEKG

-1451 ALCTREDKIND
+1451 ALCKKYERNDSTQQAAGDEKLGWIKEYNDK
-1462 QLSTGEK
+1462 
-1469 QVDWIQRY
+1469 RY
-1477 NEKNYNKYTYKV
+1477 NKEYIYKSVADEYTTGKDGKYSFE
-1489 VKEET
+1489 VKE
-1494 TDQNG
+1494 
-1499 EYSFKDVEK
+1499 S

-1525 TNNKENETN
+1525 TNDEDNETN

-1651 GRRGGEKIENVDLGL
+1651 GRKNGEKIENVDLGL

-1692 VFDATQTAEAK
+1692 VFDATQTAEATK
-1703 GNEIKNVI
+1703 GNETKNVI

-1742 ITYKMQINKLND
+1742 ITYKMQINELND

-1769 NSENK
+1769 NSGIK

-1800 NSITDINEI
+1800 NAITDINEI

-1850 KYSNKGY
+1850 A
-1857 LDNEYLNNNM
+1857 YLNNNM
-1867 LTISQLITKEG
+1867 LTISQLITKES

-1898 RMKTS
+1898 RMETS

-1923 NVAVMPPFGIGQ
+1923 DVAVMPPFGIGQ
-1935 VFYYILTIVIA
+1935 VFYYVLTIVIA

>member
-52 DNLNWENETD
+52 DNLNWGNETG
-62 FEVNREEIQGGG
+62 FEVDPDNIQSNG
-74 FQVPK
+74 FEVPK
-79 IEGRAIYCTERDV
+79 VEGRAIYCTQRDV

-105 NEYTYYWSTPKVENI
+105 SAYTYYWSTPKVEDI
-120 FNPANVDKEGRIWSK
+120 FNPANGNLWSRK
-135 ELSKNE
+135 LTDTE
-141 IDAINSTGDF
+141 ISAINNANNFGLPAT
-151 VNSLDSAIRTRG
+151 IRTRG

-223 SKAEFVRSDIE
+223 SKAKFVRSDIE

-239 YNEAIKYGKFK
+239 YNEAKAYGRFK
-250 ERVNNA
+250 NGVNKA
-256 LSNDGNYATNL
+256 LSNGGSYATNL

-275 EYYTSNSNKYIK
+275 EYYTSNSNEYIK

-299 YLNEEIIFGGIG
+299 YKDEKIIFGGIG

-331 VNKIITDDKI
+331 VEKIITNDNER
-341 ANTKNFRPCE
+341 NTKNFKPCE

-382 TELEADA
+382 TELEDDA

-400 KGEECVKNGISYQ
+400 KGEKCVKNGISYQ
-413 ISEGSL
+413 ISEDSL
-419 EKKNRITRLKP
+419 KKSNGKTKLKP
-430 NKDKKIKFEATFTQQ
+430 DANKKIEFEATFTQQ

-450 GEREL
+450 GERKL

-469 KEGSYY
+469 KEGSY
-475 VSIRKIGE
+475 SINMRKIDEKGD
-483 GGKGLEGAEFL
+483 GLEGAEFL
-494 INGVSYGTNED
+494 INGLLTYVSDKD
-505 GYIENED
+505 GYI
-512 GDILME
+512 LRSH
-518 QLINASGTET
+518 QVINASGTET

-533 KSAPEGYITQP
+533 KSTPEGYITQP

-563 VDRIEIVSSNSNAKV
+563 VDRIEIVSANSNAKV

-583 NKTIT
+583 NQTIT
-588 VQIKNIEKPDP
+588 VQIKNIKANPENPD
-599 NNPNDLLDT
+599 DLLDT

-613 KKVDE
+613 KKVNE
-618 QGKGLAGAKFN
+618 QGNGLAGAKFN

-647 LVISGQT
+647 LVISGQI

-662 EEDHFKIEEIEA
+662 GEDHFKIEEIEA

-895 QTNTEWFEKWKTNSK
+895 QTNTEWFEKWKANSK
-910 ASELETNTGKNT
+910 ASEYETNTGRIT

-1052 MNDDEA
+1052 MNDNEA

-1139 EKALYYIK
+1139 EKALYNIK

-1156 IKENNGKINLAK
+1156 IKDNNGKINLAK

-1201 MGQRNL
+1201 IGQRNL

-1227 IIEVVDYYDDSLQL
+1227 ITEVVDYYDDSLQL

-1250 KNISNDKSSA
+1250 KNISKDKSSA

-1308 QGFEGYINI
+1308 QGFEGYVNI

-1356 IDVNSTPGNLETIEE
+1356 VDVNSTPGNLETIEE

-1384 KTTATLTIDD
+1384 KTTATLTIT
-1394 GDDPTP
+1394 DDPTP
-1400 PDSDTPPDS
+1400 PDPDTPPDP

-1417 IISGCVWEDAK
+1417 IISGCVWEDNNK
-1428 TGKASL
+1428 
-1434 GNGIRDSGEKR
+1434 NGIRDSGEEK

-1451 ALCTREDKIND
+1451 ALCTRIND
-1462 QLSTGEK
+1462 QLGAGEK

-1499 EYSFKDVEK
+1499 EYRFKDVEK
-1508 GDYYVLFGY
+1508 GYYYVLFGY

-1555 IFQAG
+1555 IFQANL
-1560 FENGYDIE
+1560 ENGEYDLEKIKE
-1568 NVDYDKSLNE
+1568 YDKNLNDKY
-1578 AHVSKAIDDWAR
+1578 VSDAIDDWER
-1590 VEEVNKY
+1590 VKEVNEY

-1639 WKIAKTQKIKIE
+1639 WKIAKTPKIE
-1651 GRRGGEKIENVDLGL
+1651 VTEVKGGERIPNVDLGL
-1666 VERPITQLQITNNV
+1666 VERPKTQLQITNNV

-1692 VFDATQTAEAK
+1692 VFDATQTAEATK
-1703 GNEIKNVI
+1703 GNETKNVI
-1711 WKSNRSTTKGITG
+1711 WKSNRSATKGITG

-1742 ITYKMQINKLND
+1742 ITYKMQINELND

-1769 NSENK
+1769 NSGIK

-1800 NSITDINEI
+1800 NAITDINEI

-1850 KYSNKGY
+1850 A
-1857 LDNEYLNNNM
+1857 YLNNNM

-1898 RMKTS
+1898 RMETS

-1923 NVAVMPPFGIGQ
+1923 DVAVMPPFGIGQ
-1935 VFYYILTIVIA
+1935 VFYYVLTIVIA

>member
-52 DNLNWENETD
+52 DNLNWGNETG
-62 FEVNREEIQGGG
+62 FEVDPDNMQSNG
-74 FQVPK
+74 FEVPK
-79 IEGRAIYCTERDV
+79 VEGRAIYCTERGV
-92 TLAMTSAMWRGES
+92 TLAMNSNMYRGTNTAYS
-105 NEYTYYWSTPKVENI
+105 YYNWGPKIVSNI
-120 FNPANVDKEGRIWSK
+120 FDPANGNLWSR
-135 ELSKNE
+135 ELTDTE
-141 IDAINSTGDF
+141 ISAINNVKDF
-151 VNSLDSAIRTRG
+151 GLLATKRTRG

-198 WMLQITGGINVDN
+198 WMLQITSGINVDN

-239 YNEAIKYGKFK
+239 YNEAKAYRRFK
-250 ERVNNA
+250 NGVNKA
-256 LSNDGNYATNL
+256 LSNGGSYATNL

-275 EYYTSNSNKYIK
+275 EYYTSNSNEYIK

-299 YLNEEIIFGGIG
+299 YKDEKIIFGGIG

-331 VNKIITDDKI
+331 VEKIITNDNER
-341 ANTKNFRPCE
+341 NTKNFRPCE

-400 KGEECVKNGISYQ
+400 KGEKCVKNRISYQ
-413 ISEGSL
+413 ISEDSL
-419 EKKNRITRLKP
+419 KKSNGKTKLKP
-430 NKDKKIKFEATFTQQ
+430 DANKKIEFEATFTQQ

-450 GEREL
+450 GERKL

-469 KEGSYY
+469 KEGSY
-475 VSIRKIGE
+475 SINMRKIDEKGD
-483 GGKGLEGAEFL
+483 GLEGAEFL
-494 INGVSYGTNED
+494 INGLLTYVSDKD
-505 GYIENED
+505 GF
-512 GDILME
+512 ILRSH
-518 QLINASGTET
+518 QVINASGTET

-563 VDRIEIVSSNSNAKV
+563 VDRIEIVSANSNAKV

-583 NKTIT
+583 NQTIT

-613 KKVDE
+613 KKVNE
-618 QGKGLAGAKFN
+618 QGNGLAGAKFN

-654 PILGLNSE
+654 PILELNSE
-662 EEDHFKIEEIEA
+662 GEDHFKIEEIEA

-787 ELMPAD
+787 ELMPDD

-806 TDANGNYKFEGV
+806 TDANGNYKFEGVCV

-895 QTNTEWFEKWKTNSK
+895 QTNTEWFEKWKANSK

-1009 NGAITSEW
+1009 NGAITNEW
-1017 SEGLISQKIKE
+1017 SEGLISKKIKE

-1052 MNDDEA
+1052 MNDNEA

-1133 TPFNSK
+1133 TPFNNK
-1139 EKALYYIK
+1139 EKALYNIK

-1156 IKENNGKINLAK
+1156 IKDNNGKINLAK

-1201 MGQRNL
+1201 IGQRNL

-1227 IIEVVDYYDDSLQL
+1227 ITEVVDYYDDSLQL

-1250 KNISNDKSSA
+1250 KNISKDKSSA

-1308 QGFEGYINI
+1308 QGFEGYVNI

-1356 IDVNSTPGNLETIEE
+1356 VDVNSTPGNLETIEE

-1384 KTTATLTIDD
+1384 KTTATLTIT
-1394 GDDPTP
+1394 DDPTP
-1400 PDSDTPPDS
+1400 PDPDTPPDP

-1417 IISGCVWEDAK
+1417 IISGCVWEDNNK
-1428 TGKASL
+1428 
-1434 GNGIRDSGEKR
+1434 NGIRDSGEEK

-1451 ALCTREDKIND
+1451 ALCTRIND
-1462 QLSTGEK
+1462 QLGTGEK

-1499 EYSFKDVEK
+1499 EYRFKDVEK
-1508 GDYYVLFGY
+1508 GYYYVLFGY

-1555 IFQAG
+1555 IFQANL
-1560 FENGYDIE
+1560 ENGEYDLEKIKE
-1568 NVDYDKSLNE
+1568 YDKNLNDKYI
-1578 AHVSKAIDDWAR
+1578 SDAIDDWER
-1590 VEEVNKY
+1590 VKEVNEY

-1639 WKIAKTQKIKIE
+1639 WKIAKTPKIE
-1651 GRRGGEKIENVDLGL
+1651 VTEVNGGERIPNVDLGL
-1666 VERPITQLQITNNV
+1666 VERPKTQLQITNNV

-1692 VFDATQTAEAK
+1692 VFDATQTAEATK
-1703 GNEIKNVI
+1703 GNETKNVI
-1711 WKSNRSTTKGITG
+1711 WKSNRSATKGITG

-1742 ITYKMQINKLND
+1742 ITYKMQINELND

-1769 NSENK
+1769 NSGIK

-1800 NSITDINEI
+1800 NAITDINEI

-1850 KYSNKGY
+1850 A
-1857 LDNEYLNNNM
+1857 YLNNNM

-1898 RMKTS
+1898 RMETS

-1923 NVAVMPPFGIGQ
+1923 DVAVMPPFGIGQ
-1935 VFYYILTIVIA
+1935 VFYYVLTIVIA

>member
-52 DNLNWENETD
+52 DNLNWGNETG
-62 FEVNREEIQGGG
+62 FEVDPDNLQSNG
-74 FQVPK
+74 FEVPK
-79 IEGRAIYCTERDV
+79 VEGRAIYCTERGV
-92 TLAMTSAMWRGES
+92 TLAMNSNMYRGTNTAYS
-105 NEYTYYWSTPKVENI
+105 YYNWGPEIVSNI
-120 FNPANVDKEGRIWSK
+120 FDPANGNLWSR
-135 ELSKNE
+135 ELTDTE
-141 IDAINSTGDF
+141 IRAINNVKDF
-151 VNSLDSAIRTRG
+151 GLLATIRTRG

-170 HTTISADKAYVITA
+170 HTTISAEEAYVITA

-239 YNEAIKYGKFK
+239 YYEAIAYGKFK

-275 EYYTSNSNKYIK
+275 EYYTNDSNEKYIK

-299 YLNEEIIFGGIG
+299 YKDEKIIFGGIG

-331 VNKIITDDKI
+331 VNKIITDDEVN
-341 ANTKNFRPCE
+341 NTKNFKPCE

-361 EHTTDFMRP
+361 EHTDKKMRP

-400 KGEECVKNGISYQ
+400 KGEKCVKNGISYK

-430 NKDKKIKFEATFTQQ
+430 KDKKIEFEATFTQQ

-469 KEGSYY
+469 KEGSY
-475 VSIRKIGE
+475 SINMRKIYEDENGVE
-483 GGKGLEGAEFL
+483 HGLEGAEFL
-494 INGVSYGTNED
+494 INGLLTYVSDKD
-505 GYIENED
+505 GF
-512 GDILME
+512 ILRSH
-518 QLINASGTET
+518 QVINASGTET

-563 VDRIEIVSSNSNAKV
+563 VDRIEIVSANSNAKV

-583 NKTIT
+583 NQTIT

-613 KKVDE
+613 KKVNE
-618 QGKGLAGAKFN
+618 QGNGLAGAKFN

-895 QTNTEWFEKWKTNSK
+895 QTNTEWFEKWKANSK
-910 ASELETNTGKNT
+910 ASEFETNTGKNT

-1120 VEVTTTSNGNSLT
+1120 VEVTTTNTKNGNSDKT
-1133 TPFNSK
+1133 VFNGK
-1139 EKALYYIK
+1139 TYALDSIK
-1147 DYMNDYTNA
+1147 DYINDYTNA
-1156 IKENNGKINLAK
+1156 IKDNNGKINLAK

-1227 IIEVVDYYDDSLQL
+1227 ITEVVDYYDDSLQL

-1250 KNISNDKSSA
+1250 KNISKDKSSA

-1265 YGQVTEKSFPGFNK
+1265 YGQVTEKTFPGFNK

-1356 IDVNSTPGNLETIEE
+1356 VDVNSTPGNLETIEE

-1384 KTTATLTIDD
+1384 KTTATLTITDD

-1400 PDSDTPPDS
+1400 PDP

-1417 IISGCVWEDAK
+1417 TISGCVWEDNNK
-1428 TGKASL
+1428 
-1434 GNGIRDSGEKR
+1434 NGIRDSGEEKEK

-1451 ALCTREDKIND
+1451 ALCKKYERNDSTQQAAGDEKLGWIKEYNDKRYNKEYIYKSVAD
-1462 QLSTGEK
+1462 EYTTGE
-1469 QVDWIQRY
+1469 DG
-1477 NEKNYNKYTYKV
+1477 KYSFE
-1489 VKEET
+1489 VKE
-1494 TDQNG
+1494 
-1499 EYSFKDVEK
+1499 S

-1525 TNNKENETN
+1525 TNDEDNETYKVLVERRGRN
-1534 KILGKTGSNTKS
+1534 EKS

-1724 GFIQLYLDEELMY
+1724 GFIQLYLDKELMY

-1935 VFYYILTIVIA
+1935 VFYYVLTIVIA

>member
-29 NGIPDAETNYKEIYS
+29 NGIPDAETNYKEVYS

-52 DNLNWENETD
+52 DNLNWGNETG
-62 FEVNREEIQGGG
+62 FEVDPDNIQSNG
-74 FQVPK
+74 FEVPK
-79 IEGRAIYCTERDV
+79 VEGRAIYCTERGV
-92 TLAMTSAMWRGES
+92 TLAMNSNMYRGTNKAYS
-105 NEYTYYWSTPKVENI
+105 YYNWGPKIVSNI
-120 FNPANVDKEGRIWSK
+120 FDPANGMWSK
-135 ELSKNE
+135 TLTDDE
-141 IDAINSTGDF
+141 IEAINNVKDF
-151 VNSLDSAIRTRG
+151 GLLATIRTRG

-198 WMLQITGGINVDN
+198 WMLIDGGVNTEN
-211 AETIIAKLKLDG
+211 AETIIERLDIDG
-223 SKAEFVRSDIE
+223 GKAQFVRDNVD

-239 YNEAIKYGKFK
+239 YYEAIAYGKFK

-275 EYYTSNSNKYIK
+275 EYYPSNSKEYIK

-299 YLNEEIIFGGIG
+299 YKDEKIIFGGIG

-331 VNKIITDDKI
+331 VNKIITDDEVN
-341 ANTKNFRPCE
+341 NTKNFKPCE

-361 EHTTDFMRP
+361 EHTKTAMKP

-400 KGEECVKNGISYQ
+400 KGEKCVKNGISYQ
-413 ISEGSL
+413 ISEDSL
-419 EKKNRITRLKP
+419 KKSNGKTKLKP
-430 NKDKKIKFEATFTQQ
+430 DANKKIEFEATFTQQ

-450 GEREL
+450 GERKL

-469 KEGSYY
+469 KEGSY
-475 VSIRKIGE
+475 SINMRKIYEDENGVE
-483 GGKGLEGAEFL
+483 HGLEGAEFL
-494 INGVSYGTNED
+494 INGLLTYVSDED
-505 GYIENED
+505 GYILR
-512 GDILME
+512 GQQI
-518 QLINASGTET
+518 INASGTET

-533 KSAPEGYITQP
+533 KIAPAGYIVQP

-563 VDRIEIVSSNSNAKV
+563 VDRIEIVSSNSNAEV

-583 NKTIT
+583 DQTIT
-588 VQIKNIEKPDP
+588 VKIKNIK
-599 NNPNDLLDT
+599 NPNPDNPDDLLNT
-608 YEIKA
+608 YKIKA

-618 QGKGLAGAKFN
+618 QGNGLAGAKFK

-654 PILGLNSE
+654 PTLLLNSE
-662 EEDHFKIEEIEA
+662 GEDHFKIEEIEA

-705 TGIINVNA
+705 TIVNVNT
-713 PEGVTIELNG
+713 PEGVIIGLSG
-723 RGEISIV
+723 SGEISIV
-730 IPNQKDIKLIS
+730 ISNQKDIPLIS

-787 ELMPAD
+787 ELMPDD

-895 QTNTEWFEKWKTNSK
+895 QTNTEWFEKWKANSK

-995 GYKYNKYGTLDYDD
+995 GYKYNQYGTLDYDD

-1227 IIEVVDYYDDSLQL
+1227 ITEVVDYYDDSLQL

-1356 IDVNSTPGNLETIEE
+1356 VDVNSTPGNLETIEE

-1384 KTTATLTIDD
+1384 KTTATLTIT
-1394 GDDPTP
+1394 DDPTP
-1400 PDSDTPPDS
+1400 PDPDTPPDP

-1499 EYSFKDVEK
+1499 EYSFKDVKK

-1517 GLDDATVL
+1517 GLDDATIL

-1555 IFQAG
+1555 IFQANL
-1560 FENGYDIE
+1560 ENGEYDLEEIKE
-1568 NVDYDKSLNE
+1568 YDKNLNDKY
-1578 AHVSKAIDDWAR
+1578 VSDAIDDWDR
-1590 VEEVNKY
+1590 VKEVNEY

-1639 WKIAKTQKIKIE
+1639 WKIAKTPKIE
-1651 GRRGGEKIENVDLGL
+1651 VTEVKGGERIPNVDLGL

-1692 VFDATQTAEAK
+1692 VFDATQTAEAT
-1703 GNEIKNVI
+1703 KNVI
-1711 WKSNRSTTKGITG
+1711 WKSNRIATKGITG

-1742 ITYKMQINKLND
+1742 ITYKMQINEKNDD

-1769 NSENK
+1769 NSGIK

-1835 QSNTISKIEADNINN
+1835 QSNTISKIEANNIN
-1850 KYSNKGY
+1850 
-1857 LDNEYLNNNM
+1857 NEYLNHNM

-1898 RMKTS
+1898 RMETS
-1903 IVGNFNPAND
+1903 IVGNFNPANN

-1923 NVAVMPPFGIGQ
+1923 DVAVMPPFGIGQ

>member
-52 DNLNWENETD
+52 DNLNWGNETG
-62 FEVNREEIQGGG
+62 FEVDPDNLQSNG
-74 FQVPK
+74 FEVPK
-79 IEGRAIYCTERDV
+79 VEGRAIYCTERGV
-92 TLAMTSAMWRGES
+92 TLAMNSNMYRGTNTAYS
-105 NEYTYYWSTPKVENI
+105 YYNWGPKIVSNI
-120 FNPANVDKEGRIWSK
+120 FDPANGNLWSRK
-135 ELSKNE
+135 LTDTE
-141 IDAINSTGDF
+141 IRAINNVKDF
-151 VNSLDSAIRTRG
+151 GLLATIRTRG

-239 YNEAIKYGKFK
+239 YNEAKAYRRFK
-250 ERVNNA
+250 NGVNKA
-256 LSNDGNYATNL
+256 LSNGGSYATNL

-275 EYYTSNSNKYIK
+275 EYYTSNSNEYIK

-299 YLNEEIIFGGIG
+299 YKDEKIIFGGIG

-331 VNKIITDDKI
+331 VEKIITNDNER
-341 ANTKNFRPCE
+341 NTKNFKPCE

-400 KGEECVKNGISYQ
+400 KGEKCVKNGISYK

-419 EKKNRITRLKP
+419 KKSNGKTKLKP
-430 NKDKKIKFEATFTQQ
+430 DANNKIEFEATFTQQ

-450 GEREL
+450 GERKL

-469 KEGSYY
+469 KEGSY
-475 VSIRKIGE
+475 SINMRKIDEKGD
-483 GGKGLEGAEFL
+483 GLEGAEFL
-494 INGVSYGTNED
+494 INGLLTYVSDKD
-505 GYIENED
+505 GYI
-512 GDILME
+512 LRSH
-518 QLINASGTET
+518 QVINASGTET

-563 VDRIEIVSSNSNAKV
+563 VDRIEIVSANSNAKV

-583 NKTIT
+583 DQTIT
-588 VQIKNIEKPDP
+588 VQIKNIKANPD
-599 NNPNDLLDT
+599 DLLDT

-613 KKVDE
+613 KKVNE
-618 QGKGLAGAKFN
+618 QGNGLAGAKFN

-654 PILGLNSE
+654 PMLGLNSE
-662 EEDHFKIEEIEA
+662 GEDHFKIEEIEA

-713 PEGVTIELNG
+713 PEGVTIEING

-895 QTNTEWFEKWKTNSK
+895 QTNTEWFEKWKANSK

-1052 MNDDEA
+1052 MNDNEA

-1120 VEVTTTSNGNSLT
+1120 VEVTTTNTKNGNSDKT
-1133 TPFNSK
+1133 VFNGK
-1139 EKALYYIK
+1139 TYALDSIK
-1147 DYMNDYTNA
+1147 DYINDYTNA
-1156 IKENNGKINLAK
+1156 IKDNNGKINLAK

-1227 IIEVVDYYDDSLQL
+1227 ITEVVDYYDDSLQL

-1250 KNISNDKSSA
+1250 KNISKDKSSA

-1356 IDVNSTPGNLETIEE
+1356 VDVNSTPGNLETIEE

-1384 KTTATLTIDD
+1384 KTTATLTITDD

-1400 PDSDTPPDS
+1400 PDNPNNP
-1409 NTPIDSTN
+1409 TPIDSTN
-1417 IISGCVWEDAK
+1417 TISGCVWEDAK
-1428 TGKASL
+1428 TEKASL
-1434 GNGIRDSGEKR
+1434 GNGIRDSGENG

-1451 ALCTREDKIND
+1451 ALCKKYERDDGTQQVAGDEKLGWIKEYNDK
-1462 QLSTGEK
+1462 
-1469 QVDWIQRY
+1469 RY
-1477 NEKNYNKYTYKV
+1477 NKEYIYKSVADEYTTGKDGKYSFE
-1489 VKEET
+1489 VKE
-1494 TDQNG
+1494 
-1499 EYSFKDVEK
+1499 S

-1525 TNNKENETN
+1525 TNDEDNETN

-1651 GRRGGEKIENVDLGL
+1651 GRKNGEKIENVDLGL

-1703 GNEIKNVI
+1703 GNETKNVI

-1742 ITYKMQINKLND
+1742 ITYKMQINELND

-1789 MQFNKTQSGDW
+1789 MQL
-1800 NSITDINEI
+1800 NEAGNWKNTNIDTI
-1809 IPAEEKDGENIN
+1809 IS
-1821 NNLVNYRLKDTISS
+1821 NNLVNDKLKDTISS

-1850 KYSNKGY
+1850 A
-1857 LDNEYLNNNM
+1857 YLNNNM
-1867 LTISQLITKEG
+1867 LTISQLITKES

-1898 RMKTS
+1898 RMETS

-1923 NVAVMPPFGIGQ
+1923 DVAVMPPFGIGQ
-1935 VFYYILTIVIA
+1935 VFYYVLTVVIA

>member
-52 DNLNWENETD
+52 DNLNWGNETG
-62 FEVNREEIQGGG
+62 FEVDPDNIQSNG
-74 FQVPK
+74 FEVPK
-79 IEGRAIYCTERDV
+79 VEGRAIYCTQRDV

-105 NEYTYYWSTPKVENI
+105 SAYTYYWSTPKVEDI
-120 FNPANVDKEGRIWSK
+120 FNPANGNLWSRK
-135 ELSKNE
+135 LTDTE
-141 IDAINSTGDF
+141 ISAINN
-151 VNSLDSAIRTRG
+151 VNNFGLPATIRTRG

-170 HTTISADKAYVITA
+170 HTIISADKAYVITA

-239 YNEAIKYGKFK
+239 YNEAKAYRRFK
-250 ERVNNA
+250 NGVNKA
-256 LSNDGNYATNL
+256 LSNGGSYATNL

-275 EYYTSNSNKYIK
+275 EYYTSNSNEYIK

-299 YLNEEIIFGGIG
+299 YKDEKIIFGGIG

-331 VNKIITDDKI
+331 VEKIITNDNER
-341 ANTKNFRPCE
+341 NTKNFKPCE

-400 KGEECVKNGISYQ
+400 KGEKCVKNGISYQ
-413 ISEGSL
+413 ISEDSL
-419 EKKNRITRLKP
+419 KKSNGKTKLKP
-430 NKDKKIKFEATFTQQ
+430 DANKKIEFEATFTQQ

-450 GEREL
+450 GERKL

-469 KEGSYY
+469 KEGSY
-475 VSIRKIGE
+475 SINMRKIYEDENGVE
-483 GGKGLEGAEFL
+483 HGLKGAEFL
-494 INGVSYGTNED
+494 INGLLTYVSDED
-505 GYIENED
+505 GYI
-512 GDILME
+512 LRSH
-518 QLINASGTET
+518 QVINASGTET

-563 VDRIEIVSSNSNAKV
+563 VDRIEIVSANSNAKV

-583 NKTIT
+583 NQTIT
-588 VQIKNIEKPDP
+588 VQIKNIKANPENPD
-599 NNPNDLLDT
+599 DLLDT

-613 KKVDE
+613 KKVNE
-618 QGKGLAGAKFN
+618 QGNGLAGAKFN

-662 EEDHFKIEEIEA
+662 GEDHFKIEEIEA

-875 GSTGGKNTGT
+875 GSAGGKNTGT

-895 QTNTEWFEKWKTNSK
+895 QTNTEWFEKWKANSK
-910 ASELETNTGKNT
+910 ASEFETNTGKNT

-1009 NGAITSEW
+1009 NGAITNEW
-1017 SEGLISQKIKE
+1017 SEGLISKKIKE

-1052 MNDDEA
+1052 MNDNEA

-1120 VEVTTTSNGNSLT
+1120 VEVTTTNTKNGNSDKT
-1133 TPFNSK
+1133 VFNGK
-1139 EKALYYIK
+1139 TYALDSIK
-1147 DYMNDYTNA
+1147 DYINDYTNA
-1156 IKENNGKINLAK
+1156 IKDNNGKINLAK

-1227 IIEVVDYYDDSLQL
+1227 ITEVVDYYDDSLQL

-1250 KNISNDKSSA
+1250 KNISKDKSSA

-1356 IDVNSTPGNLETIEE
+1356 VDVNSTPGNLETIEE

-1384 KTTATLTIDD
+1384 KTTATLTITDD

-1400 PDSDTPPDS
+1400 PDNPNNP
-1409 NTPIDSTN
+1409 TPIDSTN
-1417 IISGCVWEDAK
+1417 TISGCVWEDNNK
-1428 TGKASL
+1428 
-1434 GNGIRDSGEKR
+1434 NGIRDSGEEK

-1451 ALCTREDKIND
+1451 ALCKKYERDDGTQQVAGDEKLGWIKEYNDKLKLYNKEYIYK
-1462 QLSTGEK
+1462 SVGEYTTGE
-1469 QVDWIQRY
+1469 DG
-1477 NEKNYNKYTYKV
+1477 TYSFE
-1489 VKEET
+1489 VKE
-1494 TDQNG
+1494 
-1499 EYSFKDVEK
+1499 S

-1525 TNNKENETN
+1525 TNDEDNETY
-1534 KILGKTGSNTKS
+1534 KVLVERRGKNEKS

-1597 SKIQTNHIAEVLAS
+1597 SKNQTNHIAEVLAS

-1651 GRRGGEKIENVDLGL
+1651 GRKNGEKIENVDLGL

-1692 VFDATQTAEAK
+1692 VFDATQTAEATK

-1711 WKSNRSTTKGITG
+1711 WKSNRIATKGITG

-1742 ITYKMQINKLND
+1742 ITYKMQINEKNDD

-1769 NSENK
+1769 NSGIK

-1809 IPAEEKDGENIN
+1809 IPAEEKDGGNIN

-1835 QSNTISKIEADNINN
+1835 QSNTISKIEANNIN
-1850 KYSNKGY
+1850 
-1857 LDNEYLNNNM
+1857 NEYLNHNM

-1898 RMKTS
+1898 RMETS

-1935 VFYYILTIVIA
+1935 VFYYVLTIVIA

>member
-52 DNLNWENETD
+52 DNLNWGNETG
-62 FEVNREEIQGGG
+62 FEVDPDNLQSNG
-74 FQVPK
+74 FEVPK
-79 IEGRAIYCTERDV
+79 VEGRAIYCTERGV
-92 TLAMTSAMWRGES
+92 TLAMNSNMYRGTNTAYS
-105 NEYTYYWSTPKVENI
+105 YYNWGPKIVSNI
-120 FNPANVDKEGRIWSK
+120 FDPANGNLWSRK
-135 ELSKNE
+135 LTDTE
-141 IDAINSTGDF
+141 IRAINNVKDF
-151 VNSLDSAIRTRG
+151 GLLATIRTRG

-223 SKAEFVRSDIE
+223 SKAKFVRSDIE

-239 YNEAIKYGKFK
+239 YNEAKAYRRFK
-250 ERVNNA
+250 NGVNKA
-256 LSNDGNYATNL
+256 LSNGGSYATNL
-267 TDVDNITS
+267 TDVDNMTS
-275 EYYTSNSNKYIK
+275 EYYTSNSNEYIK

-299 YLNEEIIFGGIG
+299 YKDEKIIFGGIG

-331 VNKIITDDKI
+331 VEKIITNDNER
-341 ANTKNFRPCE
+341 NTKNFRPCE

-382 TELEADA
+382 TELEDDA

-400 KGEECVKNGISYQ
+400 KGEKCVKNGISYQ
-413 ISEGSL
+413 ISEDSL
-419 EKKNRITRLKP
+419 KKSNGKTKLKP
-430 NKDKKIKFEATFTQQ
+430 DANNKIEFEATFTQQ

-450 GEREL
+450 GERKL

-469 KEGSYY
+469 KEGSY
-475 VSIRKIGE
+475 SINMRKIDEKGD
-483 GGKGLEGAEFL
+483 GLEGAEFL
-494 INGVSYGTNED
+494 INGLLTYVSDKD
-505 GYIENED
+505 GYI
-512 GDILME
+512 LRSH
-518 QLINASGTET
+518 QVINASGTET

-563 VDRIEIVSSNSNAKV
+563 VDRIEIVSANSNAKV

-583 NKTIT
+583 NQTIT
-588 VQIKNIEKPDP
+588 VQIKNIKANPENPD
-599 NNPNDLLDT
+599 DLLDT

-613 KKVDE
+613 KKVNE
-618 QGKGLAGAKFN
+618 QGNGLAGAKFN

-654 PILGLNSE
+654 PMLELNSE
-662 EEDHFKIEEIEA
+662 GEDHFKIEEIEA

-713 PEGVTIELNG
+713 PEGVTIEING

-730 IPNQKDIKLIS
+730 IPNQKNIKLIS

-895 QTNTEWFEKWKTNSK
+895 QTNTEWFEKWKANSK

-973 GYTLKKTSKGVA
+973 GYTLKKTSKGVT

-1028 FIVANGHYPNEAEK
+1028 FIVANRHYPNEAEK

-1052 MNDDEA
+1052 MNDNEA

-1120 VEVTTTSNGNSLT
+1120 VEVTTTNTKNGNSDKT
-1133 TPFNSK
+1133 VFNGK
-1139 EKALYYIK
+1139 TYALDSIK
-1147 DYMNDYTNA
+1147 DYINDYTNA
-1156 IKENNGKINLAK
+1156 IKDNNGKINLAK

-1227 IIEVVDYYDDSLQL
+1227 ITEVVDYYDDSLQL

-1250 KNISNDKSSA
+1250 KNISKDKSSA

-1356 IDVNSTPGNLETIEE
+1356 VDVNSTPGNLETIEE

-1384 KTTATLTIDD
+1384 KTTATLTIT
-1394 GDDPTP
+1394 DDPTP
-1400 PDSDTPPDS
+1400 PDH

-1428 TGKASL
+1428 TEKASL
-1434 GNGIRDSGEKR
+1434 GNGIRDSGEKG

-1451 ALCTREDKIND
+1451 ALCKKYERNDSTQQAAGDEKLGWIKEYNDK
-1462 QLSTGEK
+1462 
-1469 QVDWIQRY
+1469 RY
-1477 NEKNYNKYTYKV
+1477 NKEYIYKSVADEYTTGKDGKYSFE
-1489 VKEET
+1489 VKE
-1494 TDQNG
+1494 
-1499 EYSFKDVEK
+1499 S

-1525 TNNKENETN
+1525 TNDEDNETN

-1651 GRRGGEKIENVDLGL
+1651 GRKNGKKIENVDLGL

-1692 VFDATQTAEAK
+1692 VFDATQTAEATK
-1703 GNEIKNVI
+1703 GNETKNVI
-1711 WKSNRSTTKGITG
+1711 WKSNRSTTEGITG

-1742 ITYKMQINKLND
+1742 ITYKMQINELND

-1769 NSENK
+1769 NSGIK

-1800 NSITDINEI
+1800 NAITDINEI

-1850 KYSNKGY
+1850 A
-1857 LDNEYLNNNM
+1857 YLNNNM
-1867 LTISQLITKEG
+1867 LTISQLITKES

-1898 RMKTS
+1898 RMETS

-1923 NVAVMPPFGIGQ
+1923 DVAVMPPFGIGQ
-1935 VFYYILTIVIA
+1935 VFYYVLTIVIA

>member
-29 NGIPDAETNYKEIYS
+29 NGIPDAETNYKEVYS

-52 DNLNWENETD
+52 DNLNWGNETG
-62 FEVNREEIQGGG
+62 FEVDPDNIQSNG
-74 FQVPK
+74 FEVPK
-79 IEGRAIYCTERDV
+79 VEGRAIYCTERGV
-92 TLAMTSAMWRGES
+92 TLAMNSNMYRGTNKAYS
-105 NEYTYYWSTPKVENI
+105 YYNWGPKIVSNI
-120 FNPANVDKEGRIWSK
+120 FDPANGMWSK
-135 ELSKNE
+135 TLTDDE
-141 IDAINSTGDF
+141 IEAINNVKDF
-151 VNSLDSAIRTRG
+151 GLLATIRTRG

-198 WMLQITGGINVDN
+198 WMLIDGGVNTEN
-211 AETIIAKLKLDG
+211 AETIIERLDIDG
-223 SKAEFVRSDIE
+223 GKAQFVRDNVD

-239 YNEAIKYGKFK
+239 YYEAIAYGKFK

-275 EYYTSNSNKYIK
+275 EYYPSNSKEYIK

-299 YLNEEIIFGGIG
+299 YKDEKIIFGGIG

-331 VNKIITDDKI
+331 VNKIITDDEVN
-341 ANTKNFRPCE
+341 NTKNFKPCE

-361 EHTTDFMRP
+361 EHTKTAMKP

-400 KGEECVKNGISYQ
+400 KGEKCVKNGISYQ
-413 ISEGSL
+413 ISEDSL
-419 EKKNRITRLKP
+419 KKSNGKTKLKP
-430 NKDKKIKFEATFTQQ
+430 DANKKIEFEATFTQQ

-450 GEREL
+450 GERKL

-469 KEGSYY
+469 KEGSY
-475 VSIRKIGE
+475 SINMRKIYEDENGVE
-483 GGKGLEGAEFL
+483 HGLEGAEFL
-494 INGVSYGTNED
+494 INGLLTYVSDED
-505 GYIENED
+505 GYILR
-512 GDILME
+512 GQQI
-518 QLINASGTET
+518 INASGTET

-533 KSAPEGYITQP
+533 KIAPAGYIVQP

-563 VDRIEIVSSNSNAKV
+563 VDRIEIVSSNSNAEV

-583 NKTIT
+583 DQTIT
-588 VQIKNIEKPDP
+588 VKIKNIK
-599 NNPNDLLDT
+599 NPNPDNPDDLLNT
-608 YEIKA
+608 YKIKA

-618 QGKGLAGAKFN
+618 QGNGLAGAKFK

-654 PILGLNSE
+654 PTLLLNSE
-662 EEDHFKIEEIEA
+662 GEDHFKIEEIEA

-705 TGIINVNA
+705 TIVNVNT
-713 PEGVTIELNG
+713 PEGVIIGLSG
-723 RGEISIV
+723 SGEISIV
-730 IPNQKDIKLIS
+730 ISNQKDIPLIS

-787 ELMPAD
+787 ELMPDD

-895 QTNTEWFEKWKTNSK
+895 QTNTEWFEKWKANSK

-995 GYKYNKYGTLDYDD
+995 GYKYNQYGTLDYDD

-1227 IIEVVDYYDDSLQL
+1227 ITEVVDYYDDSLQL

-1308 QGFEGYINI
+1308 QGFGGYINI
-1317 GEKTNIAEING
+1317 GEKNNIAEING

-1356 IDVNSTPGNLETIEE
+1356 VDVNSTPGNLETIEE

-1400 PDSDTPPDS
+1400 PDS

-1417 IISGCVWEDAK
+1417 IIDGCVWEDNNK
-1428 TGKASL
+1428 
-1434 GNGIRDSGEKR
+1434 NGIRDLGEEK

-1517 GLDDATVL
+1517 GLDDATIL

-1555 IFQAG
+1555 IFQANL
-1560 FENGYDIE
+1560 ENGEYDLEKIKE
-1568 NVDYDKSLNE
+1568 YDKNLNDKY
-1578 AHVSKAIDDWAR
+1578 VSDAIDDWGR
-1590 VEEVNKY
+1590 VKEVNEY

-1639 WKIAKTQKIKIE
+1639 WKIAKTPKIE
-1651 GRRGGEKIENVDLGL
+1651 VTEVKGGERIPNVDLGL

-1692 VFDATQTAEAK
+1692 VFDATQTAEAT
-1703 GNEIKNVI
+1703 KNVI
-1711 WKSNRSTTKGITG
+1711 WKSNRIATKGITG

-1742 ITYKMQINKLND
+1742 ITYKMQINEKNDD

-1769 NSENK
+1769 NSGIK

-1789 MQFNKTQSGDW
+1789 MQLNETGNWKTTNID
-1800 NSITDINEI
+1800 TI
-1809 IPAEEKDGENIN
+1809 IDK
-1821 NNLVNYRLKDTISS
+1821 NLVNDKLKDTISS

-1850 KYSNKGY
+1850 A
-1857 LDNEYLNNNM
+1857 YLNNNM
-1867 LTISQLITKEG
+1867 LTISQLITKES

-1898 RMKTS
+1898 RMETS

-1923 NVAVMPPFGIGQ
+1923 DVAVMPPFGIGQ
-1935 VFYYILTIVIA
+1935 VFYYVLTIVIA

>member
-52 DNLNWENETD
+52 DNLNWGNETG
-62 FEVNREEIQGGG
+62 FEVDPDNLQSNG
-74 FQVPK
+74 FEVPK
-79 IEGRAIYCTERDV
+79 VEGRAIYCTERGV
-92 TLAMTSAMWRGES
+92 TLAMNSNMYRGTNTAYS
-105 NEYTYYWSTPKVENI
+105 YYNWGPKIVSNI
-120 FNPANVDKEGRIWSK
+120 FDPANGMWSK
-135 ELSKNE
+135 TLTDDE
-141 IDAINSTGDF
+141 IKAINNVKDF
-151 VNSLDSAIRTRG
+151 GLLATIRTRG

-239 YNEAIKYGKFK
+239 YNEAKAYRRFK
-250 ERVNNA
+250 NGVNKA
-256 LSNDGNYATNL
+256 LSNGGSYATNL

-275 EYYTSNSNKYIK
+275 EYYTSNSNEYIK

-299 YLNEEIIFGGIG
+299 YKDEKIIFGGIG

-331 VNKIITDDKI
+331 VEKIITNDNER
-341 ANTKNFRPCE
+341 NTKNFKPCE

-400 KGEECVKNGISYQ
+400 KGEKCVKNGISYQ
-413 ISEGSL
+413 ISEDSL
-419 EKKNRITRLKP
+419 KKINGKTKLKP
-430 NKDKKIKFEATFTQQ
+430 DANNKIEFEATFTQQ

-450 GEREL
+450 GERKL

-469 KEGSYY
+469 KEGSY
-475 VSIRKIGE
+475 SINMRKIDE
-483 GGKGLEGAEFL
+483 NGKGLEGAEFL
-494 INGVSYGTNED
+494 INGLLTYVSDKD
-505 GYIENED
+505 GYILR
-512 GDILME
+512 GH
-518 QLINASGTET
+518 QVINASGTET

-533 KSAPEGYITQP
+533 KSAPVGYIVQP

-563 VDRIEIVSSNSNAKV
+563 VDRIEIVSSNSNAEV

-583 NKTIT
+583 DQTIT
-588 VQIKNIEKPDP
+588 VQIKNIKANPENPD
-599 NNPNDLLDT
+599 DLLDT

-613 KKVDE
+613 KKVNE
-618 QGKGLAGAKFN
+618 QGNGLAGAKFN

-662 EEDHFKIEEIEA
+662 GEDHFKIEEIEA

-895 QTNTEWFEKWKTNSK
+895 QTNTEWFEKWKANSK
-910 ASELETNTGKNT
+910 ASEFETNTGKNT

-1052 MNDDEA
+1052 MNDNEA

-1120 VEVTTTSNGNSLT
+1120 VEVTTTNTKNGNSDKT
-1133 TPFNSK
+1133 VFNGK
-1139 EKALYYIK
+1139 TYALDSIK
-1147 DYMNDYTNA
+1147 DYINDYTNA
-1156 IKENNGKINLAK
+1156 IKDNNGKINLAK

-1227 IIEVVDYYDDSLQL
+1227 ITEVVDYYDDSLQL

-1250 KNISNDKSSA
+1250 KNISKDKSSA

-1356 IDVNSTPGNLETIEE
+1356 VDVNSTPGNLETIEE

-1384 KTTATLTIDD
+1384 KITATLTIT
-1394 GDDPTP
+1394 DDPTP
-1400 PDSDTPPDS
+1400 PDPDTPPDS

-1417 IISGCVWEDAK
+1417 TISGCVWEDAK

-1499 EYSFKDVEK
+1499 EYSFKDVKK

-1517 GLDDATVL
+1517 GLDDATIL

-1555 IFQAG
+1555 IFQANL
-1560 FENGYDIE
+1560 ENGEYDLEKIKE
-1568 NVDYDKSLNE
+1568 YDKNLNDKY
-1578 AHVSKAIDDWAR
+1578 VSDAIDDWER
-1590 VEEVNKY
+1590 VKEVNEY

-1639 WKIAKTQKIKIE
+1639 WKIAKTPKIE
-1651 GRRGGEKIENVDLGL
+1651 VTEVKGGERIPNVDLGL

-1692 VFDATQTAEAK
+1692 VFDATQTAEATK

-1742 ITYKMQINKLND
+1742 ITYKMQINELND

-1835 QSNTISKIEADNINN
+1835 QSNTISKIEANNIN
-1850 KYSNKGY
+1850 
-1857 LDNEYLNNNM
+1857 NEYLNHNM

-1898 RMKTS
+1898 RMETS

-1935 VFYYILTIVIA
+1935 VFYYVLTIVIA

>member
-52 DNLNWENETD
+52 DNLNWGNETG
-62 FEVNREEIQGGG
+62 FEVDPDNIQSNG
-74 FQVPK
+74 FEVPK
-79 IEGRAIYCTERDV
+79 VEGRAIYCTQRDV

-105 NEYTYYWSTPKVENI
+105 SAYTYYWSTPKVEDI
-120 FNPANVDKEGRIWSK
+120 FNPANGNLWSRK
-135 ELSKNE
+135 LTDTE
-141 IDAINSTGDF
+141 ISAINNANNFGLPAT
-151 VNSLDSAIRTRG
+151 IRTRG

-198 WMLQITGGINVDN
+198 WMLIDGGVNTEN
-211 AETIIAKLKLDG
+211 AETIIERLDIDG
-223 SKAEFVRSDIE
+223 GKAQFVRDNVD

-239 YNEAIKYGKFK
+239 YYEAIAYGKFK

-275 EYYTSNSNKYIK
+275 EYYPSNSKEYIK

-299 YLNEEIIFGGIG
+299 YKDEKIIFGGIG

-331 VNKIITDDKI
+331 VNKIITDDEVN
-341 ANTKNFRPCE
+341 NTKNFKPCE

-361 EHTTDFMRP
+361 EHTKTAMKP

-400 KGEECVKNGISYQ
+400 KGEKCVKNGISYQ
-413 ISEGSL
+413 ISEDSL
-419 EKKNRITRLKP
+419 KKSNGKTKLKP
-430 NKDKKIKFEATFTQQ
+430 DANKKIEFEATFTQQ

-450 GEREL
+450 GERKL

-469 KEGSYY
+469 KEGSY
-475 VSIRKIGE
+475 SINMRKIYEDENGVE
-483 GGKGLEGAEFL
+483 HGLKGAEFL
-494 INGVSYGTNED
+494 INGLLTYVSDED
-505 GYIENED
+505 GYI
-512 GDILME
+512 LRSH
-518 QLINASGTET
+518 QVINASGTET

-563 VDRIEIVSSNSNAKV
+563 VDRIEIVSANSNAKV

-583 NKTIT
+583 NQTIT
-588 VQIKNIEKPDP
+588 VQIKNIKANPENPD
-599 NNPNDLLDT
+599 DLLDT

-613 KKVDE
+613 KKVNE
-618 QGKGLAGAKFN
+618 QGNGLAGAKFN

-647 LVISGQT
+647 LVISGQI

-662 EEDHFKIEEIEA
+662 GEDHFKIEEIEA

-875 GSTGGKNTGT
+875 GNTGGKNTGT

-895 QTNTEWFEKWKTNSK
+895 QTNTEWFEKWKANSK
-910 ASELETNTGKNT
+910 ASEYETNTGRIT

-1017 SEGLISQKIKE
+1017 SEGLISQKVKE

-1052 MNDDEA
+1052 MNDNEA

-1139 EKALYYIK
+1139 EKALYNIK

-1156 IKENNGKINLAK
+1156 IKDNNGKINLAK

-1227 IIEVVDYYDDSLQL
+1227 ITEVVDYYDDSLQL

-1356 IDVNSTPGNLETIEE
+1356 VDVNSTPGNLETIEE

-1384 KTTATLTIDD
+1384 KTTATLTIT
-1394 GDDPTP
+1394 DDPTP
-1400 PDSDTPPDS
+1400 PDPDTPPDP
-1409 NTPIDSTN
+1409 NTPIDYTN

-1499 EYSFKDVEK
+1499 EYSFKDVKK

-1517 GLDDATVL
+1517 GLDDATIL

-1555 IFQAG
+1555 IFQANL
-1560 FENGYDIE
+1560 ENGEYDLEKIKE
-1568 NVDYDKSLNE
+1568 YDKNLNDKY
-1578 AHVSKAIDDWAR
+1578 VSDAIDDWER
-1590 VEEVNKY
+1590 VKEVNEY

-1639 WKIAKTQKIKIE
+1639 WKIAKTPKIE
-1651 GRRGGEKIENVDLGL
+1651 VTEVKGGERIPNVDLGL

-1692 VFDATQTAEAK
+1692 VFDATQTAEATK

-1711 WKSNRSTTKGITG
+1711 WKSNRIATKGITG

-1742 ITYKMQINKLND
+1742 IMYKMQINELKN

-1769 NSENK
+1769 NSGIK

-1800 NSITDINEI
+1800 NAITDINEI
-1809 IPAEEKDGENIN
+1809 IPAEEKDDENIN

-1850 KYSNKGY
+1850 KYLN
-1857 LDNEYLNNNM
+1857 NEYLNNNM

-1898 RMKTS
+1898 RMETS

-1935 VFYYILTIVIA
+1935 VFYYVLTIVIA
-1946 GMLVVGI
+1946 AMLVVGI

>member
-52 DNLNWENETD
+52 DNLNWGNETG
-62 FEVNREEIQGGG
+62 FEVDPDNLQSNG
-74 FQVPK
+74 FEVPK
-79 IEGRAIYCTERDV
+79 VEGRAIYCTERGV
-92 TLAMTSAMWRGES
+92 TLAMNSNMYRGTNTAYS
-105 NEYTYYWSTPKVENI
+105 YYNWGPKIVSNI
-120 FNPANVDKEGRIWSK
+120 FDPANGMWSK
-135 ELSKNE
+135 TLTDDE
-141 IDAINSTGDF
+141 IKAINNVKDF
-151 VNSLDSAIRTRG
+151 GLLATIRTRG

-239 YNEAIKYGKFK
+239 YNEAKAYRRFK
-250 ERVNNA
+250 NGVNKA
-256 LSNDGNYATNL
+256 LSNGGSYATNL

-275 EYYTSNSNKYIK
+275 EYYTSNSNEYIK

-299 YLNEEIIFGGIG
+299 YKDEKIIFGGIG

-331 VNKIITDDKI
+331 VEKIITNDNER
-341 ANTKNFRPCE
+341 NTKNFKPCE

-400 KGEECVKNGISYQ
+400 KGEKCVKNGISYQ
-413 ISEGSL
+413 ISKDSL
-419 EKKNRITRLKP
+419 KKINGKTKLKP
-430 NKDKKIKFEATFTQQ
+430 DANNKIEFEATFTQQ

-450 GEREL
+450 GERKL

-469 KEGSYY
+469 KEGSY
-475 VSIRKIGE
+475 SINMRKI
-483 GGKGLEGAEFL
+483 
-494 INGVSYGTNED
+494 D
-505 GYIENED
+505 EN
-512 GDILME
+512 
-518 QLINASGTET
+518 
-528 WTVEE
+528 
-533 KSAPEGYITQP
+533 
-544 LKIVFNVYKV
+544 
-554 YNSTTNTYE
+554 
-563 VDRIEIVSSNSNAKV
+563 
-578 TFNKE
+578 
-583 NKTIT
+583 
-588 VQIKNIEKPDP
+588 
-599 NNPNDLLDT
+599 
-608 YEIKA
+608 
-613 KKVDE
+613 
-618 QGKGLAGAKFN
+618 GKGLAGAKFN

-662 EEDHFKIEEIEA
+662 GEDHFKIEEIEA

-875 GSTGGKNTGT
+875 GNTGGKNTGT

-895 QTNTEWFEKWKTNSK
+895 QTNTEWFEKWKANSK
-910 ASELETNTGKNT
+910 ASEYETNTGRIT

-1017 SEGLISQKIKE
+1017 SEGLISQKVKE

-1052 MNDDEA
+1052 MNDNEA

-1139 EKALYYIK
+1139 EKALYNIK

-1156 IKENNGKINLAK
+1156 IKDNNGKINLAK
-1168 QYADSQQGIYINRLN
+1168 QYADSQQGIYIYRLN

-1227 IIEVVDYYDDSLQL
+1227 ITEVVDYYDDSLQL

-1297 DLTYKVKRMAL
+1297 DLTYKVKRMSL
-1308 QGFEGYINI
+1308 QGFGGYINI

-1356 IDVNSTPGNLETIEE
+1356 VDVNSTPGNLETIEE

-1384 KTTATLTIDD
+1384 KTTATLTIT
-1394 GDDPTP
+1394 DDPTP
-1400 PDSDTPPDS
+1400 PDPDTPPDP

-1499 EYSFKDVEK
+1499 EYSFKDVKK

-1517 GLDDATVL
+1517 GLDDATIL

-1534 KILGKTGSNTKS
+1534 KILEKTGSNTKS

-1555 IFQAG
+1555 IFQANL
-1560 FENGYDIE
+1560 ENGEYDLEKIKE
-1568 NVDYDKSLNE
+1568 YDKNLNDKY
-1578 AHVSKAIDDWAR
+1578 VSDAIDDWER
-1590 VEEVNKY
+1590 VKEVNEY

-1639 WKIAKTQKIKIE
+1639 WKIAKTPKIE
-1651 GRRGGEKIENVDLGL
+1651 VKEVKGGERIPNVDLGL

-1692 VFDATQTAEAK
+1692 VFDATQTAEATK

-1711 WKSNRSTTKGITG
+1711 WKSNRIATKGITG
-1724 GFIQLYLDEELMY
+1724 GFIQLYLDGELMY

-1742 ITYKMQINKLND
+1742 ITYKMQINEKNDD

-1835 QSNTISKIEADNINN
+1835 QSNTISKIEANNIN
-1850 KYSNKGY
+1850 
-1857 LDNEYLNNNM
+1857 NEYLNHNM

-1898 RMKTS
+1898 RMETS

-1935 VFYYILTIVIA
+1935 VFYYVLTIVIA

>member
-52 DNLNWENETD
+52 DNLNWGNETG
-62 FEVNREEIQGGG
+62 FEVDPDNIQSNG
-74 FQVPK
+74 FEVPK
-79 IEGRAIYCTERDV
+79 VEGRAIYCTQRDV

-105 NEYTYYWSTPKVENI
+105 SAYTYYWSTPKVEDI
-120 FNPANVDKEGRIWSK
+120 FNPANGNLWSRK
-135 ELSKNE
+135 LTDTE
-141 IDAINSTGDF
+141 ISAINNANNFGLPAT
-151 VNSLDSAIRTRG
+151 IRTRG

-198 WMLQITGGINVDN
+198 WMLQITSGINVDN

-223 SKAEFVRSDIE
+223 SKAKFVRSDIE

-239 YNEAIKYGKFK
+239 YNEAKAYRRFK
-250 ERVNNA
+250 NGVNKA
-256 LSNDGNYATNL
+256 LSNGGSYATNL

-275 EYYTSNSNKYIK
+275 EYYTSNSNEYIK

-299 YLNEEIIFGGIG
+299 YKDEKIIFGGIG

-331 VNKIITDDKI
+331 VEKIITNDNER
-341 ANTKNFRPCE
+341 NTKNFKPCE

-400 KGEECVKNGISYQ
+400 KGEKCVKNGISYQ
-413 ISEGSL
+413 ISEDSL
-419 EKKNRITRLKP
+419 KKSNGKTKLKP
-430 NKDKKIKFEATFTQQ
+430 DANKKIEFEATFTQQ

-450 GEREL
+450 GERKL

-469 KEGSYY
+469 KEGSY
-475 VSIRKIGE
+475 SINMRKIDEKGD
-483 GGKGLEGAEFL
+483 GLEGAEFL
-494 INGVSYGTNED
+494 INGLLTYVSDKD
-505 GYIENED
+505 GYI
-512 GDILME
+512 LRSH
-518 QLINASGTET
+518 QVINASGTET

-563 VDRIEIVSSNSNAKV
+563 VDRIEIVSANSNAKV

-583 NKTIT
+583 NQTIT
-588 VQIKNIEKPDP
+588 VQIKNIKANPENPD
-599 NNPNDLLDT
+599 DLLDT

-613 KKVDE
+613 RKVNE
-618 QGKGLAGAKFN
+618 QGNGLAGAKFN

-654 PILGLNSE
+654 PMLGLNSE
-662 EEDHFKIEEIEA
+662 GEDHFKIEEIEA

-875 GSTGGKNTGT
+875 GNTGGKNTGT

-895 QTNTEWFEKWKTNSK
+895 QTNTEWFEKWKANSK
-910 ASELETNTGKNT
+910 ASEFETNTGKNT

-1052 MNDDEA
+1052 MNDNEA

-1139 EKALYYIK
+1139 EKALYNIK

-1156 IKENNGKINLAK
+1156 IKDNNGKINLAK

-1227 IIEVVDYYDDSLQL
+1227 ITEVVDYYDDSLQL

-1308 QGFEGYINI
+1308 QGFGGYINI

-1356 IDVNSTPGNLETIEE
+1356 VDVNSTPGNLETIEE

-1384 KTTATLTIDD
+1384 KTTATLTIT
-1394 GDDPTP
+1394 DDPTP
-1400 PDSDTPPDS
+1400 PDPDTPPDP

-1417 IISGCVWEDAK
+1417 TISGCVWEDAK

-1499 EYSFKDVEK
+1499 EYSFKDVKK

-1517 GLDDATVL
+1517 GLDDATIL

-1555 IFQAG
+1555 IFQANL
-1560 FENGYDIE
+1560 ENGEYDLEEIKE
-1568 NVDYDKSLNE
+1568 YDKNLNDKY
-1578 AHVSKAIDDWAR
+1578 VSDAIDDWDR
-1590 VEEVNKY
+1590 VKEVNEY

-1639 WKIAKTQKIKIE
+1639 WKIAKTPKIE
-1651 GRRGGEKIENVDLGL
+1651 VTEVKGGERIPNVDLGL

-1692 VFDATQTAEAK
+1692 VFDATQTAEAT
-1703 GNEIKNVI
+1703 KNVI
-1711 WKSNRSTTKGITG
+1711 WKSNRIATKGITG

-1742 ITYKMQINKLND
+1742 ITYKMQINEKNDD

-1769 NSENK
+1769 NSGIK

-1835 QSNTISKIEADNINN
+1835 QSNTISKIEANNIN
-1850 KYSNKGY
+1850 
-1857 LDNEYLNNNM
+1857 NEYLNHNM

-1898 RMKTS
+1898 RMETS
-1903 IVGNFNPAND
+1903 IVGNFNPANN

-1923 NVAVMPPFGIGQ
+1923 DVAVMPPFGIGQ

>member
-52 DNLNWENETD
+52 DNLNWGNETG
-62 FEVNREEIQGGG
+62 FEVDPDNLQSNG
-74 FQVPK
+74 FEVPK
-79 IEGRAIYCTERDV
+79 VEGRAIYCTERGV
-92 TLAMTSAMWRGES
+92 TLAMNSNMYRGTNTAYS
-105 NEYTYYWSTPKVENI
+105 YYNWGPKIVSNI
-120 FNPANVDKEGRIWSK
+120 FDPANGNLWSRK
-135 ELSKNE
+135 LTDTE
-141 IDAINSTGDF
+141 IRAINNVKDF
-151 VNSLDSAIRTRG
+151 GLPATIRTRG

-223 SKAEFVRSDIE
+223 SKAQFVRDNVD

-341 ANTKNFRPCE
+341 TNTKNFKPCE

-419 EKKNRITRLKP
+419 EKENEITRLKP
-430 NKDKKIKFEATFTQQ
+430 NKDKKIKFEAAFTQQ

-469 KEGSYY
+469 KEGSY
-475 VSIRKIGE
+475 SINMRKIYEDENGVE
-483 GGKGLEGAEFL
+483 HGLEGAEFL
-494 INGVSYGTNED
+494 INGLLTYVSDKD
-505 GYIENED
+505 GYI
-512 GDILME
+512 LRSH
-518 QLINASGTET
+518 QVINASGTET

-563 VDRIEIVSSNSNAKV
+563 VDRIEIVSANSNAKV

-583 NKTIT
+583 NQTIT
-588 VQIKNIEKPDP
+588 VQIKNIKANPENPD
-599 NNPNDLLDT
+599 DLLDT

-613 KKVDE
+613 KKVNE
-618 QGKGLAGAKFN
+618 QGNGLAGAKFN

-654 PILGLNSE
+654 PMLELNSE
-662 EEDHFKIEEIEA
+662 GEDHFKIEEIEA

-713 PEGVTIELNG
+713 PEGVTIEING

-730 IPNQKDIKLIS
+730 IPNQKNIKLIS

-895 QTNTEWFEKWKTNSK
+895 QTNTEWFEKWKANSK

-1052 MNDDEA
+1052 MNDNEA

-1120 VEVTTTSNGNSLT
+1120 VEVTTTNTKNGNSDKT
-1133 TPFNSK
+1133 VFNGK
-1139 EKALYYIK
+1139 TYALDSIK
-1147 DYMNDYTNA
+1147 DYINDYTNA
-1156 IKENNGKINLAK
+1156 IKDNNGKINLAK

-1227 IIEVVDYYDDSLQL
+1227 ITEVVDYYDDSLQL

-1250 KNISNDKSSA
+1250 KNISKDKSSA

-1356 IDVNSTPGNLETIEE
+1356 VDVNSTPGNLETIEE

-1384 KTTATLTIDD
+1384 KTTATLTIT
-1394 GDDPTP
+1394 DDPTP
-1400 PDSDTPPDS
+1400 PDH

-1428 TGKASL
+1428 TEKASL
-1434 GNGIRDSGEKR
+1434 GNGIRDSGEKG

-1451 ALCTREDKIND
+1451 ALCKKYERNDSTQQAAGDEKLGWIKEYNDK
-1462 QLSTGEK
+1462 
-1469 QVDWIQRY
+1469 RY
-1477 NEKNYNKYTYKV
+1477 NKEYIYKSVADEYTTGKDGKYSFE
-1489 VKEET
+1489 VKE
-1494 TDQNG
+1494 
-1499 EYSFKDVEK
+1499 S

-1525 TNNKENETN
+1525 TNDEDNETN

-1651 GRRGGEKIENVDLGL
+1651 GRKNGEKIENVDLGL

-1692 VFDATQTAEAK
+1692 VFDATQTAEATK
-1703 GNEIKNVI
+1703 GNETKNVI

-1742 ITYKMQINKLND
+1742 ITYKMQINELND

-1769 NSENK
+1769 NSGIK

-1800 NSITDINEI
+1800 NAITDINEI

-1850 KYSNKGY
+1850 A
-1857 LDNEYLNNNM
+1857 YLNNNM
-1867 LTISQLITKEG
+1867 LTISQLITKES

-1898 RMKTS
+1898 RMETS

-1923 NVAVMPPFGIGQ
+1923 DVAVMPPFGIGQ
-1935 VFYYILTIVIA
+1935 VFYYVLTIVIA

>member
-52 DNLNWENETD
+52 DNLNWGNETG
-62 FEVNREEIQGGG
+62 FEVDPDNLQSNG
-74 FQVPK
+74 FEVPK
-79 IEGRAIYCTERDV
+79 VEGRAIYCTERGV
-92 TLAMTSAMWRGES
+92 TLAMNSNMYRGTNTAYS
-105 NEYTYYWSTPKVENI
+105 YYNWGPKIVSNI
-120 FNPANVDKEGRIWSK
+120 FDPANGNLWSRK
-135 ELSKNE
+135 LTDTE
-141 IDAINSTGDF
+141 IRAINNVKDF
-151 VNSLDSAIRTRG
+151 GLLATIRTRG

-239 YNEAIKYGKFK
+239 YNEAKAYRRFK
-250 ERVNNA
+250 NGVNKA
-256 LSNDGNYATNL
+256 LSNGGSYATNL

-275 EYYTSNSNKYIK
+275 GYYTSNSNEYIK

-299 YLNEEIIFGGIG
+299 YKDEKIIFGGIG

-331 VNKIITDDKI
+331 VEKIITNDNER
-341 ANTKNFRPCE
+341 NTKNFRPCE

-382 TELEADA
+382 TELEDDA

-400 KGEECVKNGISYQ
+400 KGEKCVKNGISYQ
-413 ISEGSL
+413 ISEDSL
-419 EKKNRITRLKP
+419 KKSNGKTKLKP
-430 NKDKKIKFEATFTQQ
+430 DANKKIEFEATFTQQ

-450 GEREL
+450 GERKL

-469 KEGSYY
+469 KEGSY
-475 VSIRKIGE
+475 SINMRKIDEKGD
-483 GGKGLEGAEFL
+483 GLEGAEFL
-494 INGVSYGTNED
+494 INGLLTYVSDKD
-505 GYIENED
+505 GYI
-512 GDILME
+512 LRSH
-518 QLINASGTET
+518 QVINASGTET

-583 NKTIT
+583 NQTIT
-588 VQIKNIEKPDP
+588 VQIKNIKANPENPD
-599 NNPNDLLDT
+599 DLLDT

-613 KKVDE
+613 KKVNE
-618 QGKGLAGAKFN
+618 QGNGLAGAKFN

-654 PILGLNSE
+654 PMLGLNSE
-662 EEDHFKIEEIEA
+662 GEDHFKIEEIEA

-787 ELMPAD
+787 ELMPDD

-895 QTNTEWFEKWKTNSK
+895 QTNTEWFEKWKANSK
-910 ASELETNTGKNT
+910 ASEYETNTGKNT

-973 GYTLKKTSKGVA
+973 GYTLKKTSKGVT

-1028 FIVANGHYPNEAEK
+1028 FIVANRHYPNEAEK

-1052 MNDDEA
+1052 MNDNEA

-1120 VEVTTTSNGNSLT
+1120 VEVTTTNTKNGNSDKT
-1133 TPFNSK
+1133 VFNGK
-1139 EKALYYIK
+1139 TYALDSIK
-1147 DYMNDYTNA
+1147 DYINDYTNA
-1156 IKENNGKINLAK
+1156 IKDNNGKINLAK

-1227 IIEVVDYYDDSLQL
+1227 ITEVVDYYDDSLQL

-1250 KNISNDKSSA
+1250 KNISKDKSSA

-1356 IDVNSTPGNLETIEE
+1356 VDVNSTPGNLETIEE

-1384 KTTATLTIDD
+1384 KTTATLTIT
-1394 GDDPTP
+1394 DDPTP
-1400 PDSDTPPDS
+1400 PDPDTPPDP

-1417 IISGCVWEDAK
+1417 IISGCVWEDNNK
-1428 TGKASL
+1428 
-1434 GNGIRDSGEKR
+1434 NGIRDSGEEK

-1451 ALCTREDKIND
+1451 ALCKKYERDDGTQQVAGDEKLGWIKEYNDKLKLYNKEYIYK
-1462 QLSTGEK
+1462 SVGEYTTGE
-1469 QVDWIQRY
+1469 DG
-1477 NEKNYNKYTYKV
+1477 TYSFE
-1489 VKEET
+1489 VKE
-1494 TDQNG
+1494 
-1499 EYSFKDVEK
+1499 S

-1525 TNNKENETN
+1525 TNDEDNETY
-1534 KILGKTGSNTKS
+1534 KVLVARRGKNEKS

-1578 AHVSKAIDDWAR
+1578 AHVSKAIDDWDR
-1590 VEEVNKY
+1590 VKEVNKY

-1711 WKSNRSTTKGITG
+1711 WKSNRIATKGITG

-1742 ITYKMQINKLND
+1742 ITYKMQVNELND

-1835 QSNTISKIEADNINN
+1835 QSNTICKIERPDNTED
-1850 KYSNKGY
+1850 KKAY
-1857 LDNEYLNNNM
+1857 LDNDYLNNNM

-1898 RMKTS
+1898 RMETS

-1935 VFYYILTIVIA
+1935 VFYYVLTVVIA

>member
-52 DNLNWENETD
+52 DNLNWGNETG
-62 FEVNREEIQGGG
+62 FEVDPDNLQSNG
-74 FQVPK
+74 FEVPK
-79 IEGRAIYCTERDV
+79 VEGRAIYCTERGV
-92 TLAMTSAMWRGES
+92 TLAMNSNMYRGTNTAYS
-105 NEYTYYWSTPKVENI
+105 YYNWGPKIVSNI
-120 FNPANVDKEGRIWSK
+120 FDPANGNLWSR
-135 ELSKNE
+135 ELTDTE
-141 IDAINSTGDF
+141 IGAINNVKDF
-151 VNSLDSAIRTRG
+151 GLLATIRTRG

-223 SKAEFVRSDIE
+223 SKAKFVRSDIE

-239 YNEAIKYGKFK
+239 YNEAKAYRRFK
-250 ERVNNA
+250 NGVNKA
-256 LSNDGNYATNL
+256 LSNGGSYATNL
-267 TDVDNITS
+267 TDVDNMTS
-275 EYYTSNSNKYIK
+275 EYYTSNSNEYIK

-299 YLNEEIIFGGIG
+299 YKDEKIIFGGIG

-331 VNKIITDDKI
+331 VEKIITNDNER
-341 ANTKNFRPCE
+341 NTKNFRPCE

-382 TELEADA
+382 TELEDDA

-400 KGEECVKNGISYQ
+400 KGEKCVKNGISYQ
-413 ISEGSL
+413 ISEDSL
-419 EKKNRITRLKP
+419 KKSNGKTKLKP
-430 NKDKKIKFEATFTQQ
+430 DANNKIEFEATFTQQ

-450 GEREL
+450 GERKL

-469 KEGSYY
+469 KEGSY
-475 VSIRKIGE
+475 SINMRKIDEKGD
-483 GGKGLEGAEFL
+483 GLEGAEFL
-494 INGVSYGTNED
+494 INGLLTYVSDKD
-505 GYIENED
+505 GYI
-512 GDILME
+512 LRSH
-518 QLINASGTET
+518 QVINASGTET

-563 VDRIEIVSSNSNAKV
+563 VDRIEIVSANSNAKV

-583 NKTIT
+583 NQTIT
-588 VQIKNIEKPDP
+588 VQIKNIKANPENPD
-599 NNPNDLLDT
+599 DLLDT

-613 KKVDE
+613 KKVNE
-618 QGKGLAGAKFN
+618 QGNGLAGAKFN

-654 PILGLNSE
+654 TMLGLNSE
-662 EEDHFKIEEIEA
+662 GEDHFKIEEIEA

-895 QTNTEWFEKWKTNSK
+895 QTNTKWFEKWKANSK
-910 ASELETNTGKNT
+910 ASEYETNTGRIT

-1052 MNDDEA
+1052 MNDNEA

-1139 EKALYYIK
+1139 EKALYNIK

-1156 IKENNGKINLAK
+1156 IKDNNGKINLAK

-1201 MGQRNL
+1201 IGQRNL

-1227 IIEVVDYYDDSLQL
+1227 ITEVVDYYDDSLQL

-1250 KNISNDKSSA
+1250 KNISKDKSSA

-1308 QGFEGYINI
+1308 QGFKGYVNI

-1356 IDVNSTPGNLETIEE
+1356 VDVNSTPGNLETIEE

-1384 KTTATLTIDD
+1384 KTTATLTIT
-1394 GDDPTP
+1394 DDPTP
-1400 PDSDTPPDS
+1400 PDPDTPPDP

-1417 IISGCVWEDAK
+1417 IISGCVWEDNNK
-1428 TGKASL
+1428 
-1434 GNGIRDSGEKR
+1434 NGIRDSGEEK

-1451 ALCTREDKIND
+1451 ALCTRIND
-1462 QLSTGEK
+1462 QLGTGEK

-1499 EYSFKDVEK
+1499 EYRFKDVEK
-1508 GDYYVLFGY
+1508 GYYYVLFGY

-1555 IFQAG
+1555 IFQANL
-1560 FENGYDIE
+1560 ENGEYDLEKIKE
-1568 NVDYDKSLNE
+1568 YDKNLNDKY
-1578 AHVSKAIDDWAR
+1578 VSDAIDDWER
-1590 VEEVNKY
+1590 VKEVNEY

-1639 WKIAKTQKIKIE
+1639 WKIAKTPKIE
-1651 GRRGGEKIENVDLGL
+1651 VTEVKDGERIPNVDLGL
-1666 VERPITQLQITNNV
+1666 VERPKTQLQITNNV

-1692 VFDATQTAEAK
+1692 VFDATQTAEATK
-1703 GNEIKNVI
+1703 GNETKNVI

-1742 ITYKMQINKLND
+1742 ITYKMQINEKNDD

-1769 NSENK
+1769 NSGIK

-1800 NSITDINEI
+1800 NAITDINEI

-1850 KYSNKGY
+1850 A
-1857 LDNEYLNNNM
+1857 YLNNNM
-1867 LTISQLITKEG
+1867 LTISQLITKES

-1898 RMKTS
+1898 RMETS

-1923 NVAVMPPFGIGQ
+1923 DVAVMPPFGIGQ
-1935 VFYYILTIVIA
+1935 VFYYVLTIVIA

>member
-52 DNLNWENETD
+52 DNLNWGNETG
-62 FEVNREEIQGGG
+62 FEVDPDNLQSNG
-74 FQVPK
+74 FEVPK
-79 IEGRAIYCTERDV
+79 VEGRAIYCTERGV
-92 TLAMTSAMWRGES
+92 TLAMNSNMYRGTNTAYS
-105 NEYTYYWSTPKVENI
+105 YYNWGPKIVSNI
-120 FNPANVDKEGRIWSK
+120 FDPANGMWSK
-135 ELSKNE
+135 TLTDDE
-141 IDAINSTGDF
+141 IKAINNVKDF
-151 VNSLDSAIRTRG
+151 GLLATIRTRG

-239 YNEAIKYGKFK
+239 YNEAKAYRRFK
-250 ERVNNA
+250 NGVNKA
-256 LSNDGNYATNL
+256 LSNGGSYATNL

-275 EYYTSNSNKYIK
+275 EYYTSNSNEYIK

-299 YLNEEIIFGGIG
+299 YKDEKIIFGGIG

-331 VNKIITDDKI
+331 VEKIITNDNER
-341 ANTKNFRPCE
+341 NTKNFKPCE

-400 KGEECVKNGISYQ
+400 KGEKCVKNGISYQ
-413 ISEGSL
+413 ISKDSL
-419 EKKNRITRLKP
+419 KKINGKTKLKP
-430 NKDKKIKFEATFTQQ
+430 DANNKIEFEATFTQQ

-450 GEREL
+450 GERKL

-469 KEGSYY
+469 KEGSY
-475 VSIRKIGE
+475 SINMRKIDE
-483 GGKGLEGAEFL
+483 NGKGLEGAEFL
-494 INGVSYGTNED
+494 INGLLTYVSDKD
-505 GYIENED
+505 GYILR
-512 GDILME
+512 GH
-518 QLINASGTET
+518 QVINASGTET

-533 KSAPEGYITQP
+533 KSAPVGYIVQP

-563 VDRIEIVSSNSNAKV
+563 VDRIEIVSSNSNAEV

-583 NKTIT
+583 DQTIT
-588 VQIKNIEKPDP
+588 VQIKNIKANPENPD
-599 NNPNDLLDT
+599 DLLDT

-613 KKVDE
+613 KKVNE
-618 QGKGLAGAKFN
+618 QGNGLAGAKFN

-662 EEDHFKIEEIEA
+662 GEDHFKIEEIEA

-875 GSTGGKNTGT
+875 GNTGGKNTGT

-895 QTNTEWFEKWKTNSK
+895 QTNTEWFEKWKANSK
-910 ASELETNTGKNT
+910 ASEYETNTGRIT

-1017 SEGLISQKIKE
+1017 SEGLISQKVKE

-1052 MNDDEA
+1052 MNDNEA

-1139 EKALYYIK
+1139 EKALYNIK

-1156 IKENNGKINLAK
+1156 IKDNNGKINLAK

-1227 IIEVVDYYDDSLQL
+1227 ITEVVDYYDDSLQL

-1297 DLTYKVKRMAL
+1297 DLTYKVKRMSL
-1308 QGFEGYINI
+1308 QGFGGYINI

-1356 IDVNSTPGNLETIEE
+1356 VDVNSTPGNLETIEE

-1384 KTTATLTIDD
+1384 KTTATLTIT
-1394 GDDPTP
+1394 DDPTP
-1400 PDSDTPPDS
+1400 PDPDTPPDP

-1499 EYSFKDVEK
+1499 EYSFKDVKK

-1517 GLDDATVL
+1517 GLDDATIL

-1534 KILGKTGSNTKS
+1534 KILEKTGSNTKS

-1555 IFQAG
+1555 IFQANL
-1560 FENGYDIE
+1560 ENGEYDLEKIKE
-1568 NVDYDKSLNE
+1568 YDKNLNDKY
-1578 AHVSKAIDDWAR
+1578 VSDAIDDWER
-1590 VEEVNKY
+1590 VKEVNEY

-1639 WKIAKTQKIKIE
+1639 WKIAKTPKIE
-1651 GRRGGEKIENVDLGL
+1651 VKEVKGGERIPNVDLGL

-1692 VFDATQTAEAK
+1692 VFDATQTAEATK

-1711 WKSNRSTTKGITG
+1711 WKSNRIATKGITG
-1724 GFIQLYLDEELMY
+1724 GFIQLYLDGELMY

-1742 ITYKMQINKLND
+1742 ITYKMQINEKNDD

-1835 QSNTISKIEADNINN
+1835 QSNTISKIEANNIN
-1850 KYSNKGY
+1850 
-1857 LDNEYLNNNM
+1857 NEYLNHNM

-1898 RMKTS
+1898 RMETS

-1935 VFYYILTIVIA
+1935 VFYYVLTIVIA

>member
-29 NGIPDAETNYKEIYS
+29 NGIPDAETNYKEVYS

-52 DNLNWENETD
+52 DNLNWGNETG
-62 FEVNREEIQGGG
+62 FEVDPDNIQSNG
-74 FQVPK
+74 FEVPK
-79 IEGRAIYCTERDV
+79 VEGRAIYCTERGV
-92 TLAMTSAMWRGES
+92 TLAMNSNMYRGTNKAYS
-105 NEYTYYWSTPKVENI
+105 YYNWGPKIVSNI
-120 FNPANVDKEGRIWSK
+120 FDPANGMWSK
-135 ELSKNE
+135 TLTDDE
-141 IDAINSTGDF
+141 IEAINNVKDF
-151 VNSLDSAIRTRG
+151 GLLATIRTRG

-198 WMLQITGGINVDN
+198 WMLIDGGVNTEN
-211 AETIIAKLKLDG
+211 AETIIERLDIDG
-223 SKAEFVRSDIE
+223 GKAQFVRDNVD

-239 YNEAIKYGKFK
+239 YYEAIAYGKFK

-275 EYYTSNSNKYIK
+275 EYYPSNSKEYIK

-299 YLNEEIIFGGIG
+299 YKDEKIIFGGIG

-331 VNKIITDDKI
+331 VNKIITDDEVN
-341 ANTKNFRPCE
+341 NTKNFKPCE

-361 EHTTDFMRP
+361 EHTKTAMKP

-400 KGEECVKNGISYQ
+400 KGEKCVKNGISYQ
-413 ISEGSL
+413 ISEDSL
-419 EKKNRITRLKP
+419 KKSNGKTKLKP
-430 NKDKKIKFEATFTQQ
+430 DANKKIEFEATFTQQ

-450 GEREL
+450 GERKL

-469 KEGSYY
+469 KEGSY
-475 VSIRKIGE
+475 SINMRKIYEDENGVE
-483 GGKGLEGAEFL
+483 HGLEGAEFL
-494 INGVSYGTNED
+494 INGLLTYVSDED
-505 GYIENED
+505 GYILR
-512 GDILME
+512 GQQI
-518 QLINASGTET
+518 INASGTET

-533 KSAPEGYITQP
+533 KIAPAGYIVQP

-563 VDRIEIVSSNSNAKV
+563 VDRIEIVSSNSNAEV

-583 NKTIT
+583 DQTIT
-588 VQIKNIEKPDP
+588 VKIKNIK
-599 NNPNDLLDT
+599 NPNPDNPDDLLNT
-608 YEIKA
+608 YKIKA

-618 QGKGLAGAKFN
+618 QGNGLAGAKFK

-654 PILGLNSE
+654 PTLLLNSE
-662 EEDHFKIEEIEA
+662 GEDHFKIEEIEA

-705 TGIINVNA
+705 TIVNVNT
-713 PEGVTIELNG
+713 PEGVIIGLSG
-723 RGEISIV
+723 SGEISIV
-730 IPNQKDIKLIS
+730 ISNQKDIPLIS

-787 ELMPAD
+787 ELMPDD

-895 QTNTEWFEKWKTNSK
+895 QTNTEWFEKWKANSK

-995 GYKYNKYGTLDYDD
+995 GYKYNQYGTLDYDD

-1147 DYMNDYTNA
+1147 NYMNDYTNA

-1227 IIEVVDYYDDSLQL
+1227 ITEVVDYYDDSLQL

-1308 QGFEGYINI
+1308 QGFGGYINI
-1317 GEKTNIAEING
+1317 GEKNNIAEING

-1356 IDVNSTPGNLETIEE
+1356 VDVNSTPGNLETIEE

-1400 PDSDTPPDS
+1400 PDS

-1417 IISGCVWEDAK
+1417 IIDGCVWEDNNK
-1428 TGKASL
+1428 
-1434 GNGIRDSGEKR
+1434 NGIRDLGEEK

-1517 GLDDATVL
+1517 GLDDATIL

-1555 IFQAG
+1555 IFQANL
-1560 FENGYDIE
+1560 ENGEYDLEKIKE
-1568 NVDYDKSLNE
+1568 YDKNLNDKY
-1578 AHVSKAIDDWAR
+1578 VSDAIDDWGR
-1590 VEEVNKY
+1590 VKEVNEY

-1639 WKIAKTQKIKIE
+1639 WKIAKTPKIE
-1651 GRRGGEKIENVDLGL
+1651 VTEVKGGERIPNVDLGL

-1692 VFDATQTAEAK
+1692 VFDATQTAEAT
-1703 GNEIKNVI
+1703 KNVI
-1711 WKSNRSTTKGITG
+1711 WKSNRIATKGITG

-1742 ITYKMQINKLND
+1742 ITYKMQINEKNDD

-1769 NSENK
+1769 NSGIK

-1835 QSNTISKIEADNINN
+1835 QSNTISKIEANNIN
-1850 KYSNKGY
+1850 
-1857 LDNEYLNNNM
+1857 NEYLNHNM

-1898 RMKTS
+1898 RMETS
-1903 IVGNFNPAND
+1903 IVGNFNPANN

-1923 NVAVMPPFGIGQ
+1923 DVAVMPPFGIGQ

>member
-52 DNLNWENETD
+52 DNLNWGNETG
-62 FEVNREEIQGGG
+62 FEVNPDNIQSNG
-74 FQVPK
+74 FEVPK
-79 IEGRAIYCTERDV
+79 VEGRAIYCTQRDV

-105 NEYTYYWSTPKVENI
+105 SAYTYYWSTPKVEDI
-120 FNPANVDKEGRIWSK
+120 FNPANGNLWSR
-135 ELSKNE
+135 ELTDTE
-141 IDAINSTGDF
+141 ISAINN
-151 VNSLDSAIRTRG
+151 VNNFGLPATIRTRG

-223 SKAEFVRSDIE
+223 SKAQFVRDNVD

-341 ANTKNFRPCE
+341 TNTKNFKPCE

-419 EKKNRITRLKP
+419 EKENEITRLKP
-430 NKDKKIKFEATFTQQ
+430 NKDKKIKFKAAFTQQ

-469 KEGSYY
+469 KEGSY
-475 VSIRKIGE
+475 SINMRKIYEDENGVE
-483 GGKGLEGAEFL
+483 HGLEGAEFL
-494 INGVSYGTNED
+494 INGLLTYVSDKD
-505 GYIENED
+505 GF
-512 GDILME
+512 ILRSH
-518 QLINASGTET
+518 QVINASGTET

-563 VDRIEIVSSNSNAKV
+563 VDRIEIVSANSNAKV

-583 NKTIT
+583 DQTIT
-588 VQIKNIEKPDP
+588 VQIKNIKANPENPD
-599 NNPNDLLDT
+599 DLLDT

-613 KKVDE
+613 KKVNE
-618 QGKGLAGAKFN
+618 QGNGLAGAKFN

-662 EEDHFKIEEIEA
+662 GEDHFKIEEIEA

-875 GSTGGKNTGT
+875 GSAGGKNTGT

-895 QTNTEWFEKWKTNSK
+895 QTNTEWFEKWKANSK
-910 ASELETNTGKNT
+910 ASEFETNTGKNT

-1028 FIVANGHYPNEAEK
+1028 FIVANRHYPNEAEK

-1052 MNDDEA
+1052 MNDNEA

-1120 VEVTTTSNGNSLT
+1120 VEVTTTNTKNGNSDKT
-1133 TPFNSK
+1133 VFNGK
-1139 EKALYYIK
+1139 TYALDSIK
-1147 DYMNDYTNA
+1147 DYINDYTNA
-1156 IKENNGKINLAK
+1156 IKDNNGKINLAK

-1227 IIEVVDYYDDSLQL
+1227 ITEVVDYYDDSLQL

-1250 KNISNDKSSA
+1250 KNISKDKSSA

-1356 IDVNSTPGNLETIEE
+1356 VDVNSTPGNLETIEE

-1384 KTTATLTIDD
+1384 KTTATLTITDD

-1400 PDSDTPPDS
+1400 PDP

-1417 IISGCVWEDAK
+1417 TISGCVWEDNNK
-1428 TGKASL
+1428 
-1434 GNGIRDSGEKR
+1434 NGIRDSGEEKEK

-1451 ALCTREDKIND
+1451 ALCKKYERNDSTQQAAGDEKLGWIKEYNDKRYNKEYIYKSVAD
-1462 QLSTGEK
+1462 EYTTGE
-1469 QVDWIQRY
+1469 DG
-1477 NEKNYNKYTYKV
+1477 KYSFE
-1489 VKEET
+1489 VKE
-1494 TDQNG
+1494 
-1499 EYSFKDVEK
+1499 S

-1525 TNNKENETN
+1525 TNDEDNETYKVLVERRGRN
-1534 KILGKTGSNTKS
+1534 EKS

-1651 GRRGGEKIENVDLGL
+1651 GRRGGERIENVDLGL

-1742 ITYKMQINKLND
+1742 ITYKMQINELND

-1769 NSENK
+1769 NSGIK

-1800 NSITDINEI
+1800 NAITDINEI

-1935 VFYYILTIVIA
+1935 VFYYVLTIVIA

>member
-52 DNLNWENETD
+52 DNLNWGNETG
-62 FEVNREEIQGGG
+62 FEVNPDNIQSNG
-74 FQVPK
+74 FEVPK
-79 IEGRAIYCTERDV
+79 VEGRAIYCTQRRV

-105 NEYTYYWSTPKVENI
+105 SAYTYYWSTPKVEDI
-120 FNPANVDKEGRIWSK
+120 FNPANGNLWSRK
-135 ELSKNE
+135 LTDTE
-141 IDAINSTGDF
+141 ISAINN
-151 VNSLDSAIRTRG
+151 VNNFGLPATKRTRG

-198 WMLQITGGINVDN
+198 WMLQIIGGKNVDN

-223 SKAEFVRSDIE
+223 SKAQFVRDNVD

-299 YLNEEIIFGGIG
+299 YINEEIIFGGIG

-341 ANTKNFRPCE
+341 TNTKNFKPCE

-413 ISEGSL
+413 ISKGSL
-419 EKKNRITRLKP
+419 EKENEITRLKP
-430 NKDKKIKFEATFTQQ
+430 NKDKKIKFEAAFTQQ

-469 KEGSYY
+469 KEGSY
-475 VSIRKIGE
+475 SINMRKIYEDENGVE
-483 GGKGLEGAEFL
+483 HGLEGAEFL
-494 INGVSYGTNED
+494 INGLLTYVSDKD
-505 GYIENED
+505 GYI
-512 GDILME
+512 LRSH
-518 QLINASGTET
+518 QVINASGTET

-563 VDRIEIVSSNSNAKV
+563 VDRIEIVSANSNAKV

-583 NKTIT
+583 NQTIT
-588 VQIKNIEKPDP
+588 VQIKNIKANPENPD
-599 NNPNDLLDT
+599 DLLDT

-613 KKVDE
+613 RKVNE
-618 QGKGLAGAKFN
+618 QGNGLAGAKFN

-654 PILGLNSE
+654 PTLLLNSE
-662 EEDHFKIEEIEA
+662 GEDHFKIEEIEA

-895 QTNTEWFEKWKTNSK
+895 QTNTEWFEKWKANSK

-1052 MNDDEA
+1052 MNDNEA

-1120 VEVTTTSNGNSLT
+1120 VEVTTTNTKNGNSDKT
-1133 TPFNSK
+1133 VFNGK
-1139 EKALYYIK
+1139 TYALDSIK
-1147 DYMNDYTNA
+1147 DYINDYTNA
-1156 IKENNGKINLAK
+1156 IKDNNGKINLAK

-1227 IIEVVDYYDDSLQL
+1227 ITEVVDYYDDSLQL

-1250 KNISNDKSSA
+1250 KNISKDKSSA

-1336 TSTPNRHGAIIGN
+1336 TSTPNRHGEIIGN

-1384 KTTATLTIDD
+1384 KTTATLTITDD

-1400 PDSDTPPDS
+1400 PDP

-1417 IISGCVWEDAK
+1417 TISGCVWEDNNK
-1428 TGKASL
+1428 
-1434 GNGIRDSGEKR
+1434 NGIRDSGEEKEK

-1451 ALCTREDKIND
+1451 ALCKKYERNDSTQQAAGDEKLGWIKEYNDKRYNKEYIYKSVAD
-1462 QLSTGEK
+1462 EYTTGE
-1469 QVDWIQRY
+1469 DG
-1477 NEKNYNKYTYKV
+1477 KYSFE
-1489 VKEET
+1489 VKE
-1494 TDQNG
+1494 
-1499 EYSFKDVEK
+1499 S

-1525 TNNKENETN
+1525 TNDEDNETYKVLVERRGRN
-1534 KILGKTGSNTKS
+1534 EKS

-1651 GRRGGEKIENVDLGL
+1651 GRRGGERIENVDLGL

-1742 ITYKMQINKLND
+1742 ITYKMQINELND

-1769 NSENK
+1769 NSGIK

-1800 NSITDINEI
+1800 NAITDINEI

-1935 VFYYILTIVIA
+1935 VFYYVLTIVIA

>member
-52 DNLNWENETD
+52 DNLNWGNETG
-62 FEVNREEIQGGG
+62 FEVNPDNIQSNG
-74 FQVPK
+74 FEVPK
-79 IEGRAIYCTERDV
+79 VEGRAIYCTQRDV

-105 NEYTYYWSTPKVENI
+105 SAYTYYWSTPKVEDI
-120 FNPANVDKEGRIWSK
+120 FNPANGNLWSR
-135 ELSKNE
+135 ELTDTE
-141 IDAINSTGDF
+141 ISAINN
-151 VNSLDSAIRTRG
+151 VNNFGLPATIRTRG

-223 SKAEFVRSDIE
+223 SKAQFVRDNVD

-341 ANTKNFRPCE
+341 TNTKNFKPCE

-419 EKKNRITRLKP
+419 EKENEITRLKP
-430 NKDKKIKFEATFTQQ
+430 NKDKKIKFEAAFTQQ

-469 KEGSYY
+469 KEGSY
-475 VSIRKIGE
+475 SINMRKIYEDENGVE
-483 GGKGLEGAEFL
+483 HGLEGAEFL
-494 INGVSYGTNED
+494 INGLLTYVSDKD
-505 GYIENED
+505 GF
-512 GDILME
+512 ILRSH
-518 QLINASGTET
+518 QVINASGTET

-563 VDRIEIVSSNSNAKV
+563 VDRIEIVSANSNAKV

-583 NKTIT
+583 DQTIT
-588 VQIKNIEKPDP
+588 VQIKNIKANPENPD
-599 NNPNDLLDT
+599 DLLDT

-613 KKVDE
+613 KKVNE
-618 QGKGLAGAKFN
+618 QGNGLAGAKFN

-662 EEDHFKIEEIEA
+662 GEDHFKIEEIEA

-875 GSTGGKNTGT
+875 GSAGGKNTGT

-895 QTNTEWFEKWKTNSK
+895 QTNTEWFEKWKANSK
-910 ASELETNTGKNT
+910 ASEFETNTGKNT

-1028 FIVANGHYPNEAEK
+1028 FIVANRHYPNEAEK

-1052 MNDDEA
+1052 MNDNEA

-1120 VEVTTTSNGNSLT
+1120 VEVTTTNTKNGNSDKT
-1133 TPFNSK
+1133 VFNGK
-1139 EKALYYIK
+1139 TYALDSIK
-1147 DYMNDYTNA
+1147 DYINDYTNA
-1156 IKENNGKINLAK
+1156 IKDNNGKINLAK

-1227 IIEVVDYYDDSLQL
+1227 ITEVVDYYDDSLQL

-1250 KNISNDKSSA
+1250 KNISKDKSSA

-1317 GEKTNIAEING
+1317 GGKTNIAEING

-1356 IDVNSTPGNLETIEE
+1356 VDVNSTPGNLETIEE

-1384 KTTATLTIDD
+1384 KTTATLTITDD

-1400 PDSDTPPDS
+1400 PDNPNNP
-1409 NTPIDSTN
+1409 TPIDSTN
-1417 IISGCVWEDAK
+1417 TISGCVWEDNNK
-1428 TGKASL
+1428 
-1434 GNGIRDSGEKR
+1434 NGIRDSGEEK

-1451 ALCTREDKIND
+1451 ALCKKYERDDGTQQVAGDEKLGWIKEYNDKLKLYNKEYIYK
-1462 QLSTGEK
+1462 SVGEYTTGE
-1469 QVDWIQRY
+1469 DG
-1477 NEKNYNKYTYKV
+1477 TYSFE
-1489 VKEET
+1489 VKEP
-1494 TDQNG
+1494 
-1499 EYSFKDVEK
+1499 

-1525 TNNKENETN
+1525 TNDEDNETY
-1534 KILGKTGSNTKS
+1534 KVLVERRGKNEKS

-1578 AHVSKAIDDWAR
+1578 AHVSKAIDDWDR
-1590 VEEVNKY
+1590 VKEVNKY

-1639 WKIAKTQKIKIE
+1639 WKIAKTPKIE
-1651 GRRGGEKIENVDLGL
+1651 VTEVKDGERIPNVDLGL

-1692 VFDATQTAEAK
+1692 VFDATQTAEATK

-1711 WKSNRSTTKGITG
+1711 WKSNRIATKGITG

-1742 ITYKMQINKLND
+1742 IMYKMQINELKN

-1759 GLEYYAKGRT
+1759 GLEYYAKDRT
-1769 NSENK
+1769 NSGTK
-1774 VESKA
+1774 VESGA

-1789 MQFNKTQSGDW
+1789 MQFNKTQSGNW
-1800 NSITDINEI
+1800 NAITDINEI
-1809 IPAEEKDGENIN
+1809 IPAEEKDDENIN

-1835 QSNTISKIEADNINN
+1835 QSNTICKIERPDNTED
-1850 KYSNKGY
+1850 KKAY
-1857 LDNEYLNNNM
+1857 LDNDYLNNNM

-1898 RMKTS
+1898 RMETS
-1903 IVGNFNPAND
+1903 IVGNFTPAND

-1935 VFYYILTIVIA
+1935 VFYYVLTIVIA

>member
-52 DNLNWENETD
+52 DNLNWGNETG
-62 FEVNREEIQGGG
+62 FEVDPDNMQSNG
-74 FQVPK
+74 FEVPK
-79 IEGRAIYCTERDV
+79 VEGRAIYCTQRDV

-105 NEYTYYWSTPKVENI
+105 SAYTYYWSTPKVEDI
-120 FNPANVDKEGRIWSK
+120 FNPANGNLWSRK
-135 ELSKNE
+135 LTDTE
-141 IDAINSTGDF
+141 ISAINNVKDF
-151 VNSLDSAIRTRG
+151 GLLATIRTRG

-239 YNEAIKYGKFK
+239 YNEAKAYRRFK
-250 ERVNNA
+250 NGVNKA
-256 LSNDGNYATNL
+256 LSNGGSYATNL

-275 EYYTSNSNKYIK
+275 EYYTSNSNEYIK

-299 YLNEEIIFGGIG
+299 YKDEKIIFGGIG

-331 VNKIITDDKI
+331 VEKIITNDNER
-341 ANTKNFRPCE
+341 NTKNFKPCE

-382 TELEADA
+382 TELEDDA

-400 KGEECVKNGISYQ
+400 KGEKCVKNGISYQ
-413 ISEGSL
+413 ISEDSL
-419 EKKNRITRLKP
+419 KKSNGKTKLKP
-430 NKDKKIKFEATFTQQ
+430 DANKKIEFEATFTQQ

-450 GEREL
+450 GERKL

-469 KEGSYY
+469 KEGSY
-475 VSIRKIGE
+475 SINMRKIDEKGD
-483 GGKGLEGAEFL
+483 GLEGAEFL
-494 INGVSYGTNED
+494 INGLLTYVSDKD
-505 GYIENED
+505 GYI
-512 GDILME
+512 LRSH
-518 QLINASGTET
+518 QVINASGTET

-563 VDRIEIVSSNSNAKV
+563 VDRIEIVSANSNAKV

-583 NKTIT
+583 NQTIT
-588 VQIKNIEKPDP
+588 VQIKNIKANPENPD
-599 NNPNDLLDT
+599 DLLDT

-613 KKVDE
+613 KKVNE
-618 QGKGLAGAKFN
+618 QGNGLAGAKFN

-654 PILGLNSE
+654 PMLGLNSE
-662 EEDHFKIEEIEA
+662 GEDHFKIEEIEA

-895 QTNTEWFEKWKTNSK
+895 QTNTKWFEKWKANSK
-910 ASELETNTGKNT
+910 ASEYETNTGRIT

-1052 MNDDEA
+1052 MNDNEA

-1139 EKALYYIK
+1139 EKALYNIK

-1156 IKENNGKINLAK
+1156 IKDNNGKINLAK

-1201 MGQRNL
+1201 IGQRNL

-1227 IIEVVDYYDDSLQL
+1227 ITEVVDYYDDSLQL

-1250 KNISNDKSSA
+1250 KNISKDKSSA

-1308 QGFEGYINI
+1308 QGFEGYVNI

-1356 IDVNSTPGNLETIEE
+1356 VDVNSTPGNLETIEE

-1384 KTTATLTIDD
+1384 KTTATLTIT
-1394 GDDPTP
+1394 DDPTP
-1400 PDSDTPPDS
+1400 PDPDTPPDP

-1417 IISGCVWEDAK
+1417 IISGCVWEDNNK
-1428 TGKASL
+1428 
-1434 GNGIRDSGEKR
+1434 NGIRDSGEEK

-1451 ALCTREDKIND
+1451 ALCTRIND
-1462 QLSTGEK
+1462 QLGTGEK

-1499 EYSFKDVEK
+1499 EYRFKDVEK
-1508 GDYYVLFGY
+1508 GYYYVLFGY

-1555 IFQAG
+1555 IFQANL
-1560 FENGYDIE
+1560 ENGEYDLEKIKE
-1568 NVDYDKSLNE
+1568 YDKNLNDKY
-1578 AHVSKAIDDWAR
+1578 VSDAIDDWER
-1590 VEEVNKY
+1590 VKEVNEY

-1639 WKIAKTQKIKIE
+1639 WKIAKTPKIE
-1651 GRRGGEKIENVDLGL
+1651 VTEVKDGERIPNVDLGL
-1666 VERPITQLQITNNV
+1666 VERPKTQLQITNNV

-1692 VFDATQTAEAK
+1692 VFDATQTAEATK
-1703 GNEIKNVI
+1703 GNETKNVI

-1742 ITYKMQINKLND
+1742 ITYKMQINEKNDD

-1769 NSENK
+1769 NSGIK

-1800 NSITDINEI
+1800 NAITDINEI

-1850 KYSNKGY
+1850 A
-1857 LDNEYLNNNM
+1857 YLNNNM

-1935 VFYYILTIVIA
+1935 VFYYVLTIVIA